1 MAETD
6 AINKALSSLSGLPK
20 EDIIDKSNPTGDP
33 IGKAFTSLG
42 GNIEYKNTNYRNYS
56 PLDIAGQAVDLTNI
70 YTDPIGKYAKY
81 NVALNPFNDWNEE
94 RAQNQGTAQKWMN
107 GLTKAGLTTLGSV
120 YENTV
125 GVLAGVGSMMT
136 GGSYYDNFVGRQV
149 DEMNQWAQSALPNYY
164 TKGEINGSLVSNL
177 ATANFW
183 ADKFAGGL
191 GYTLGSIA
199 TMWLGTGEL
208 GLSAKLGS
216 LVAKGAQGAKIADA
230 AGDILNVADDLA
242 KVAGNAA
249 KAGSKEKIL
258 YQTIKGVEDAK
269 SAGKGLEAL
278 DRYAKIKTATKHLA
292 VGTQMSLAESSVEAR
307 EAKNSF
313 IEERKAEWEEQN
325 PGQAMPKDVEDGIM
339 QSANA
344 VGNTTFAI
352 NLPLLT
358 ATNLLMFGKAMQ
370 GARVG
375 EKTMYDIE
383 KKGLTAGEE
392 WVEKAASSKFGKA
405 YANAQKTFGPV
416 LKTSAQEG
424 FQEASQFAG
433 SQYARNYYG
442 EKFNDGTAD
451 MSSAMSKALSST
463 FGTKEGLENILIGAL
478 VGGGTGAVSR
488 LMGAEKKL
496 LGQKN
501 INTTEAIKMLNSGAI
516 KKVIENAE
524 QTTENLALIK
534 EINDANLDNE
544 REGITKAER
553 RQNDLKAETARM
565 RLIHGVFAKMNGL
578 GAIDYAMDQFDDA
591 AAMEEKEFKQAF
603 GYDMNRTL
611 EQQTGK
617 TQMQI
622 LEDTKNKMQSAIKRS
637 EQVQNI
643 LAQYNPGT
651 SLVAKIKE
659 GLQTEET
666 KKNKL
671 IQDAVRRTYGQILT
685 HNLLDID
692 TIDSRIDEQYDKL
705 VKLAPSLA
713 KLDPDEVKFQIK
725 VGGVELD
732 SNGNPSFKTTASA
745 KPKEDL
751 GKQLNEI
758 YAAKL
763 ELDVATADEFKAE
776 LLHLRDLSI
785 KRAGLSE
792 SFKNLS
798 RNPEQMDLYVEAQMA
813 LQEQQQKKAA
823 EDRAK
828 QAIEGAETAD
838 DLTDAVDPD
847 ASPEVKAAA
856 LERRAQLEAEEKAK
870 IAQYM
875 TMDLEDLKA
884 VDMESLDAMSQSA
897 LMKAM
902 EAKTEEARK
911 KGLTP
916 DQLKS
921 EKEFKTVGGESA
933 GLVEL
938 SEMEQTLLD
947 EIMVSSTGTQF
958 NIDGRQYYMESA
970 DPVEALILDD
980 AGEVVGVKLTDWQTG
995 NQVTWKIQEATVP
1008 VAPVNLQDYEET
1020 QLSTGVVMKPGEA
1033 AQIAAEAQAD
1043 STNAAIERE
1052 TAIATLLAYN
1062 LLLQASKIRPT
1073 SETDTT
1079 TLEESKE
1086 NIAVIAENL
1095 ITDTEEILAKE
1106 DALQKEMKD
1115 MSKTAG
1121 LSMDELRYQVEL
1133 IKQDLQ
1139 ELDEVLAM
1147 ERAVALEAG
1156 FSMKEFKADAQV
1168 AQLLALRKRMSELLN
1183 KKIKAL
1189 GKMKADA
1196 KAGLDAKEEIELA
1209 ATEEESN
1216 TIIATANARIQEL
1229 NKEKARLE
1237 QLSNE
1242 YQKII
1247 DGIYGEQ
1254 DVDAAKNSKLA
1265 TDRRIAA
1272 KKGQI
1277 TRQQN
1282 IINEVNEQRELEKRN
1297 QNGDSST
1304 GTSPAPEGEEPQT
1317 ADIDPAAGLT
1327 SEGMDGSITNE
1338 EAEAIRKAKEEA
1350 LLAEDVLRMGA
1361 GGPVFEAPMEDT
1373 GAPRAVVSGDSN
1385 DIQLA
1390 KGTVLKKNGKV
1401 IVDLNGQTRPEAP
1414 LKGMPG
1420 YDPDYRGQMAQKID
1434 DSPVLIFPDKL
1445 TSSQEVPVGT
1455 TLELIVAVNTDWFKS
1470 QIPAGIADNPEE
1482 LKNWMMTTGWKNV
1495 PIYAALPGGTRLQ
1508 LLAKYNE
1515 SSPEGFK
1522 GSKRREIV
1530 QHFLDGFTPTVTV
1543 MEKFNDKSEISNART
1558 ASGKVFFYPVTKIT
1572 KQPTPTLFYVGSEN
1586 GDLVWKV
1593 MHDSEEGN
1601 AEVIAT
1607 GSRPFP
1613 RDPADPESTGV
1624 TPGQIAVLVESP
1636 DGTPIMVM
1644 ASTKDMDTRGATAAL
1659 NHITKEIPEAYKY
1672 GQIVGCNLLE
1682 VEATSESDEVAVT
1695 DKSLAEELKRPDS
1708 LTKFISTYQLE
1719 DGETIFIFYS
1729 KSANSLIKINASQ
1742 MKAALNGSRPKF
1754 SFIESEVNDQGF
1766 IKFTAVK
1773 KEPADYG
1780 AVENNVGD
1788 EFKEATMSKKYQVDK
1803 FKFGVQEPFTSPID
1817 GTVYPYEDGKPHP
1830 YMQYLSDSGQ
1840 FQGEARTE
1848 GVGHNSILAVDT
1860 VANPNGSVFHDVNMK
1875 FGPVGVKGATA
1886 EKAADVAANSVVTTA
1901 LPKTSSTSTPITPK
1915 LTRDNI
1921 QTRKQQAKNSV
1932 KFDGDGGMSGTA
1944 LTVDG
1949 KIAIFTSEEE
1959 LDAIYQKEI
1968 DALPKI
1974 VDIEALL
1981 AESQK
1986 LVEGKT
1992 ADEQFYIIDG
2002 EKYRRMTNVLP
2013 NDFDGDPSL
2022 YENSRVAGNT
2032 VDEIVK
2038 KFFDEGDTT
2047 KPEGISEGA
2056 FNMLMTKL
2064 NAIKKELDAKG
2075 GRYITRNLVVYDKES
2090 KVAGEID
2097 ILAVD
2102 KDGNY
2107 MIYDVKTSKLKSWQ
2121 SYSQSFAPGQLSK
2134 KEKHQLQVSGYAYL
2148 LNKQFGIQIKK
2159 LGIMPFEI
2167 NYDAAGNI
2175 TSLFNRDGIPV
2186 SYAPRVEGMI
2196 KGTGPQGP
2204 AAPKSTAATTQPATT
2219 TDISAQIAEL
2229 EKQKKE
2235 ALNKYL
2241 DLYNKA
2247 KTREE
2252 LQKVFKD
2259 WIDVDILVASSPGAK
2274 GALYTPGG
2282 FERGK
2287 ELVLEEKQSII
2298 NSINKRIAA
2307 EFDAKIAALQ
2317 GKPATTAPTAPA
2329 ATATPVTP
2337 TVPGPDA
2344 PTPVVASTD
2353 GLVAPK
2359 TNSAFFGSKKNVV
2372 TSQPTVGGVKV
2383 VSMGGGAVDISALP
2397 DDMLAAMGQA
2407 QSLEGMITNLDTS
2420 GQNIQDICSPF

>member
-107 GLTKAGLTTLGSV
+107 GLSKAGLTTLGSV

-164 TKGEINGSLVSNL
+164 TKGEINGSLLSNMG
-177 ATANFW
+177 TANFW

-269 SAGKGLEAL
+269 AAGKGLEAL

-325 PGQAMPKDVEDGIM
+325 PGQAMPKDVEDGIT

-344 VGNTTFAI
+344 VGNVTFGI

-405 YANAQKTFGPV
+405 YAKAQKTFAPT
-416 LKTSAQEG
+416 LKTSVEEG

-442 EKFNDGTAD
+442 EKFHDGTAD
-451 MSSAMSKALSST
+451 MSTALGKALSAT
-463 FGTKEGLENILIGAL
+463 VGTKEGLENILIGAL

-501 INTTEAIKMLNSGAI
+501 INTTEAIKMLNSGAV
-516 KKVIENAE
+516 KKAIENAE

-534 EINDANLDNE
+534 EINDANEANE
-544 REGITKAER
+544 KEGVTKAER

-578 GAIDYAMDQFDDA
+578 GAIDYALEQFDDA
-591 AAMEEKEFKQAF
+591 SAMPEEEFKKAF

-622 LEDTKNKMQSAIKRS
+622 IEDTKNKMESAIKRS
-637 EQVQNI
+637 EQVHNI
-643 LAQYNPGT
+643 LSQFNPGT

-666 KKNKL
+666 KKNRL

-692 TIDSRIDEQYDKL
+692 TIDSRIDEQYDRL
-705 VKLAPSLA
+705 VKLAPALA

-725 VGGVELD
+725 VGGVDVD
-732 SNGNPSFKTTASA
+732 SNGNPIFKTTASA
-745 KPKEDL
+745 KPKEDF
-751 GKQLNEI
+751 GKQLNDI
-758 YAAKL
+758 YAAKV
-763 ELDVATADEFKAE
+763 ELDVATADEFKFE
-776 LLHLRDLSI
+776 LLNLRDLAI
-785 KRAGLSE
+785 KRAGLVE

-813 LQEQQQKKAA
+813 LEEQQQKKAA
-823 EDRAK
+823 EDRAR

-856 LERRAQLEAEEKAK
+856 LERRAQLEEQEKAK

-911 KGLTP
+911 KALTP
-916 DQLKS
+916 DQVKA
-921 EKEFKTVGGESA
+921 EKEFKTVGGELA
-933 GLVEL
+933 GLTEL
-938 SEMEQTLLD
+938 SDMEQSVLD
-947 EIMVSSTGTQF
+947 EIMLSPNGTQF

-995 NQVTWKIQEATVP
+995 NEVTWKIQEATVP
-1008 VAPVNLQDYEET
+1008 VAPVNPQDYEET
-1020 QLSTGVVMKPGEA
+1020 QLSTGAVLKPAEA
-1033 AQIAAEAQAD
+1033 AQIAAQAQAD

-1062 LLLQASKIRPT
+1062 FLLQASRIRST
-1073 SETDTT
+1073 EETDTT

-1106 DALQKEMKD
+1106 EALQTEMKD

-1139 ELDEVLAM
+1139 EIDEVLAM

-1168 AQLLALRKRMSELLN
+1168 AQLLELRKRMNELI
-1183 KKIKAL
+1183 KRKIKAL
-1189 GKMKADA
+1189 AAMKAA
-1196 KAGLDAKEEIELA
+1196 EKADLNAKEEIELSP
-1209 ATEEESN
+1209 TEEEYN
-1216 TIIATANARIQEL
+1216 TIIATANAKIDEL
-1229 NKEKARLE
+1229 HLERNKLM

-1242 YQKII
+1242 YRKII

-1265 TDRRIAA
+1265 TDRRISA
-1272 KKGQI
+1272 KTGQI
-1277 TRQQN
+1277 TRQRN

-1297 QNGDSST
+1297 QNGDSTTGPSST
-1304 GTSPAPEGEEPQT
+1304 PEGEEPQA

-1327 SEGMDGSITNE
+1327 SEGMDGSITSE

-1350 LLAEDVLRMGA
+1350 LLAEEALRTGA
-1361 GGPVFEAPMEDT
+1361 GGPVFEAPTVDT
-1373 GAPRAVVSGDSN
+1373 SAPKAVVSGEAN
-1385 DIQLA
+1385 DVQLA

-1414 LKGMPG
+1414 LPETPG
-1420 YDPDYRGQMAQKID
+1420 YDPNYIGQMSQKID
-1434 DSPVLIFPDKL
+1434 GSPVIIFPDKL
-1445 TSSQEVPVGT
+1445 TSSEEVPVGAN
-1455 TLELIVAVNTDWFKS
+1455 LEMIVAMDTEWFKS
-1470 QIPAGIADNPEE
+1470 QIPADIADNPEKLYE
-1482 LKNWMMTTGWKNV
+1482 WMMTTGWKNV
-1495 PIYAALPGGTRLQ
+1495 PIYAALPDGTRLQ
-1508 LLAKYNE
+1508 LLSKYNE

-1530 QHFLDGFTPTVTV
+1530 QHFLDGFTPTMEV
-1543 MEKFNDKSEISNART
+1543 MSKFNDTSEISNART

-1593 MHDSEEGN
+1593 MHDSGEAN
-1601 AEVIAT
+1601 AEVVAVS
-1607 GSRPFP
+1607 SRPVR
-1613 RDPADPESTGV
+1613 RDPTDPESKGL
-1624 TPGQIAVLVESP
+1624 TPGQIAVLVQSP
-1636 DGTPIMVM
+1636 DGTPVMVM
-1644 ASTKDMDTRGATAAL
+1644 ASTKDIDTRGATAAL

-1672 GQIVGCNLLE
+1672 AQIVGCNLLE
-1682 VEATSESDEVAVT
+1682 VEAKTESDETAVENKT
-1695 DKSLAEELKRPDS
+1695 IADELKNAES
-1708 LTKFISTYQLE
+1708 LSKFISTYQLE
-1719 DGETIFIFYS
+1719 DGQTIFLFYS
-1729 KSANSLIKINASQ
+1729 PSAKSLVKLNGAE
-1742 MKAALNGSRPKF
+1742 MKVALNGGKPSF
-1754 SFIESEVNDQGF
+1754 SFVESEINEQGF
-1766 IKFTAVK
+1766 IKFTSVK
-1773 KEPADYG
+1773 KEGEFYR
-1780 AVENNVGD
+1780 AVENNLAE
-1788 EFKEATMSKKYQVDK
+1788 EFKAATMSKKYQVDK
-1803 FKFGVQEPFTSPID
+1803 AKFGIQESFTSPID
-1817 GTVYPYEDGKPHP
+1817 GTVYEYEDGKTHP

-1860 VANPNGSVFHDVNMK
+1860 VPNSNGSVFHDVNMK
-1875 FGPVGVKGATA
+1875 FGPVNVKEATA

-1901 LPKTSSTSTPITPK
+1901 LPKPATTPGPITPV

-1921 QTRKQQAKNSV
+1921 EARRQQAKNSV
-1932 KFDGDGGMSGTA
+1932 KFDGVGGMSGTA
-1944 LTVDG
+1944 LTLNNLAV
-1949 KIAIFTSEEE
+1949 IFTSEEE
-1959 LDAIYQKEI
+1959 LDAIYQQEI
-1968 DALPKI
+1968 DKLPKI

-1992 ADEQFYIIDG
+1992 ADQNYYIIDG
-2002 EKYRRMTNVLP
+2002 QLYKRMTNIIP
-2013 NDFDGDPSL
+2013 DGFDGDSSL
-2022 YENSRVAGNT
+2022 YEDSRIAGNT

-2047 KPEGISEGA
+2047 KPEGISQGA
-2056 FNMLMTKL
+2056 FDMLMLKL
-2064 NAIKKELDAKG
+2064 NKIKKELDAVG
-2075 GRYITRNLVVYDKES
+2075 GRYITRNLVVYDRET

-2102 KDGNY
+2102 KYGNY
-2107 MIYDVKTSKLKSWQ
+2107 MVFDVKTSKLKGWEGYTR
-2121 SYSQSFAPGQLSK
+2121 SYGPGQLTK
-2134 KEKHQLQVSGYAYL
+2134 KERHQLQVSGYAYL

-2167 NYDAAGNI
+2167 NYDSKGNI

-2186 SYAPRVEGMI
+2186 SYAPRIERLFETADESDIERRRKQAIRDLNENDIVSPLNTKEENDELLKNAKEKI
-2196 KGTGPQGP
+2196 NAEYDKELAALKASKAPKPTATPAQPAPTP
-2204 AAPKSTAATTQPATT
+2204 AAPAA
-2219 TDISAQIAEL
+2219 S
-2229 EKQKKE
+2229 
-2235 ALNKYL
+2235 
-2241 DLYNKA
+2241 
-2247 KTREE
+2247 
-2252 LQKVFKD
+2252 
-2259 WIDVDILVASSPGAK
+2259 
-2274 GALYTPGG
+2274 
-2282 FERGK
+2282 
-2287 ELVLEEKQSII
+2287 
-2298 NSINKRIAA
+2298 
-2307 EFDAKIAALQ
+2307 
-2317 GKPATTAPTAPA
+2317 
-2329 ATATPVTP
+2329 ATPVTP
-2337 TVPGPDA
+2337 TVPGPPA
-2344 PTPVVASTD
+2344 VTPTVTSTD

-2372 TSQPTVGGVKV
+2372 TSQPDLSNVIVF
-2383 VSMGGGAVDISALP
+2383 GGGKVDVSALP
-2397 DDMLAAMGQA
+2397 DEVLAAMSQE
-2407 QSLEGMITNLDTS
+2407 QSLEGMATNYTNS
-2420 GQNIQDICSPF
+2420 GQNIEEICKGQVPPPPSPF

>member
-1 MAETD
+1 MAESD
-6 AINKALSSLSGLPK
+6 AILNAFTNLSGKPKESFVNKSKPDGDPIKGAFESLSGGTAKLENRAPK
-20 EDIIDKSNPTGDP
+20 YS
-33 IGKAFTSLG
+33 
-42 GNIEYKNTNYRNYS
+42 NYS
-56 PLDIAGQAVDLTNI
+56 PLDIAGQAVDLTNV
-70 YTDPIGKYAKY
+70 YTDPIGKYAAY

-94 RAQNQGTAQKWMN
+94 RAQNQSTTQKWMN
-107 GLTKAGLTTLGSV
+107 GLSKAGLTTLGSV

-125 GVLAGVGSMMT
+125 GVLAGVGSMMS

-164 TKGEINGSLVSNL
+164 TKAEVNGSLVSNL

-230 AGDILNVADDLA
+230 AGDILNVTDDLA

-313 IEERKAEWEEQN
+313 IEERKAEWEASN
-325 PGQAMPKDVEDGIM
+325 PGQPLPADVEEAIM

-405 YANAQKTFGPV
+405 YGRAQKTFGPV
-416 LKTSAQEG
+416 LKTSAEEG
-424 FQEASQFAG
+424 FQEAGQFAG
-433 SQYARNYYG
+433 SQFARNYYG
-442 EKFNDGTAD
+442 EKFNDGTGD
-451 MSSAMSKALSST
+451 MASAMSKALSST
-463 FGTKEGLENILIGAL
+463 IGTKEGLENILIGAL

-496 LGQKN
+496 LAQKGL
-501 INTTEAIKMLNSGAI
+501 NTTEAIKMLNSGAI
-516 KKVIENAE
+516 KKIIENAE
-524 QTTENLALIK
+524 QSAENLAFIK
-534 EINDANLDNE
+534 DINDANLDNE

-578 GAIDYAMDQFDDA
+578 GAIDYAMEQFDDA
-591 AAMEEKEFKQAF
+591 ASMDEKEFKQAF

-622 LEDTKNKMQSAIKRS
+622 IEDTKNKMQSAIKRS
-637 EQVQNI
+637 EQVHNI
-643 LAQYNPGT
+643 LSQFNPGT
-651 SLVAKIKE
+651 SLVAK
-659 GLQTEET
+659 LRDSFQTEET

-671 IQDAVRRTYGQILT
+671 IQDTVRRTYGQILT

-705 VKLAPSLA
+705 VQLAPALA
-713 KLDPDEVKFQIK
+713 KLDPEEIKYQIK
-725 VGGVELD
+725 VGNVELD
-732 SNGNPSFKTTASA
+732 SNGNPMFKAAASVNF
-745 KPKEDL
+745 KDNIL
-751 GKQLNEI
+751 KQFNEI
-758 YAAKL
+758 YAAKV
-763 ELDVATADEFKAE
+763 ELDAATADEFKAE
-776 LLHLRDLSI
+776 LLHLRDLGI
-785 KRAGLSE
+785 KRAGISE

-813 LQEQQQKKAA
+813 MQEQEQKRAA
-823 EDRAK
+823 EDRAR

-856 LERRAQLEAEEKAK
+856 LERRAQLEQEEKAK

-875 TMDLEDLKA
+875 SMDLEDMKA
-884 VDMESLDAMSQSA
+884 IDMDSLDAMSQSA

-902 EAKTEEARK
+902 EAKTKEAQS

-933 GLVEL
+933 GLVDL

-947 EIMVSSTGTQF
+947 EIMVSPNGTQF

-995 NQVTWKIQEATVP
+995 NEVTWKIQEATVP
-1008 VAPVNLQDYEET
+1008 VAPVNPQDYEET
-1020 QLSTGVVMKPGEA
+1020 QLSTGAVLKPAEA
-1033 AQIAAEAQAD
+1033 AQIAAQSQAD
-1043 STNAAIERE
+1043 ATNAAIERE

-1073 SETDTT
+1073 AETDTT

-1086 NIAVIAENL
+1086 KIAVIAENL
-1095 ITDTEEILAKE
+1095 ITDTEEILANE

-1147 ERAVALEAG
+1147 ERAVAIEAG

-1168 AQLLALRKRMSELLN
+1168 AQLLELRKRMNELLK

-1189 GKMKADA
+1189 GKMKAA
-1196 KAGLDAKEEIELA
+1196 EKAGLNAKEEIELA
-1209 ATEEESN
+1209 PTEQEQN
-1216 TIIATANARIQEL
+1216 TIIAAASAKIDEL
-1229 NKEKARLE
+1229 HTERNRLM

-1247 DGIYGEQ
+1247 DGVYENQ

-1277 TRQQN
+1277 TRQRN
-1282 IINEVNEQRELEKRN
+1282 IIKEVNEQRELEERN
-1297 QNGDSST
+1297 KNGDST
-1304 GTSPAPEGEEPQT
+1304 AGTSPTPEGQEPQA
-1317 ADIDPAAGLT
+1317 ADIDPTAGLT
-1327 SEGMDGSITNE
+1327 SEGVDGSITDE

-1350 LLAEDVLRMGA
+1350 LLAEDVLRMGT
-1361 GGPVFEAPMEDT
+1361 GGPVFEAPTEDPA
-1373 GAPRAVVSGDSN
+1373 APKAIVSGEAN

-1390 KGTVLKKNGKV
+1390 KGTVVKKDGKV
-1401 IVDLNGQTRPEAP
+1401 LVDLNGQTRTEAP
-1414 LKGMPG
+1414 KKDMPG
-1420 YDPDYRGQMAQKID
+1420 YDPALRGQMSQEIEG
-1434 DSPVLIFPDKL
+1434 STVIMFPHHL
-1445 TSSQEVPVGT
+1445 TSSEIVPVGT
-1455 TLELIVAVNTDWFKS
+1455 TLDLIVQPDTTWFKT
-1470 QIPAGIADNPEE
+1470 QIPADVANDPEKFKE
-1482 LKNWMMTTGWKNV
+1482 WMMTTGWKNV
-1495 PIYAALPGGTRLQ
+1495 PIYAALPDGTRLQ
-1508 LLAKYNE
+1508 LLTKHND

-1530 QHFLDGFTPTVTV
+1530 QHFLDGFTPTAEVLA
-1543 MEKFNDKSEISNART
+1543 KFNDSSEISNART
-1558 ASGKVFFYPVTKIT
+1558 NTGKVFFYPVTKIT

-1593 MHDSEEGN
+1593 MYDSEEGN

-1613 RDPADPESTGV
+1613 RDPNDPESKGV

-1636 DGTPIMVM
+1636 DGTPVMVM
-1644 ASTKDMDTRGATAAL
+1644 ASTKDIDTRGATAAL

-1672 GQIVGCNLLE
+1672 AQIVGCNLLE
-1682 VEATSESDEVAVT
+1682 VEAQSESDEVAVT
-1695 DKSLAEELKRPDS
+1695 DKSIAEELKRTES
-1708 LTKFISTYQLE
+1708 LSKFISTYQLE
-1719 DGETIFIFYS
+1719 DGQSIFIFYS
-1729 KSANSLIKINASQ
+1729 KSANSLVKINASE
-1742 MKAALNGSRPKF
+1742 MKAALNGGRPRF

-1773 KEPADYG
+1773 KEGADY
-1780 AVENNVGD
+1780 AAAENNIGN

-1803 FKFGVQEPFTSPID
+1803 FKFGVNEDFTSPID
-1817 GTVYPYEDGKPHP
+1817 GVTYKYEEGKTHP

-1840 FQGEARTE
+1840 FAGEARTE

-1860 VANPNGSVFHDVNMK
+1860 VPNANGSVFHDVNMK
-1875 FGPVGVKGATA
+1875 FGPVGVKNATA

-1901 LPKTSSTSTPITPK
+1901 LPKTSSTP
-1915 LTRDNI
+1915 
-1921 QTRKQQAKNSV
+1921 A
-1932 KFDGDGGMSGTA
+1932 A
-1944 LTVDG
+1944 ATVPV
-1949 KIAIFTSEEE
+1949 APSN
-1959 LDAIYQKEI
+1959 A
-1968 DALPKI
+1968 

-1992 ADEQFYIIDG
+1992 ADEQFYIIGG
-2002 EKYRRMTNVLP
+2002 ELYKRMTNVLP
-2013 NDFDGDPSL
+2013 DGFDGDSSL
-2022 YENSRVAGNT
+2022 YENSRIAGNT

-2047 KPEGISEGA
+2047 KPEGISQGA

-2064 NAIKKELDAKG
+2064 QTIKAELDAKG

-2107 MIYDVKTSKLKSWQ
+2107 MIYDVKTGKLKSWE
-2121 SYSQSFAPGQLSK
+2121 SYSRSFGPGQLTK
-2134 KEKHQLQVSGYAYL
+2134 KEKHQFQVSGYAYL
-2148 LNKQFGIQIKK
+2148 FNKMLGLSVKK

-2167 NYDAAGNI
+2167 NYDADGNI
-2175 TSLFNRDGIPV
+2175 TSLFNRPGIPV
-2186 SYAPRVEGMI
+2186 SYAPRIEKMI
-2196 KGTGPQGP
+2196 KDAGPEGPAPVAPSTPAPTPTTP
-2204 AAPKSTAATTQPATT
+2204 AAPASIAPAPPSTWKVGDTVIITASSSKRTSEATTKIVGIRYDGASTSLDYKNPAGGVQTIDAIDENGVFT
-2219 TDISAQIAEL
+2219 EGNDM
-2229 EKQKKE
+2229 
-2235 ALNKYL
+2235 KYGIFRTVRL
-2241 DLYNKA
+2241 ADNA
-2247 KTREE
+2247 
-2252 LQKVFKD
+2252 
-2259 WIDVDILVASSPGAK
+2259 I
-2274 GALYTPGG
+2274 
-2282 FERGK
+2282 
-2287 ELVLEEKQSII
+2287 
-2298 NSINKRIAA
+2298 
-2307 EFDAKIAALQ
+2307 
-2317 GKPATTAPTAPA
+2317 PATTAPAPA
-2329 ATATPVTP
+2329 SPVTP
-2337 TVPGPDA
+2337 TVPGPPA
-2344 PTPVVASTD
+2344 ATPVVASTD

-2372 TSQPTVGGVKV
+2372 TSQPTTGGMKV
-2383 VSMGGGAVDISALP
+2383 VSMGGGAVDMSALP
-2397 DDMLAAMGQA
+2397 DDMLAAMGN
-2407 QSLEGMITNLDTS
+2407 QSLESMIANLDTS
-2420 GQNIQDICSPF
+2420 GENIQEICKPK

>member
-1 MAETD
+1 MAESD
-6 AINKALSSLSGLPK
+6 AILNAFTNLSGKPKESFVNKSKPDGDPVKGAFESLSGGTAKLENRAPK
-20 EDIIDKSNPTGDP
+20 YN
-33 IGKAFTSLG
+33 
-42 GNIEYKNTNYRNYS
+42 NYS
-56 PLDIAGQAVDLTNI
+56 PLDIAGQAVDLTNV
-70 YTDPIGKYAKY
+70 YTDPIGKYAEY

-94 RAQNQGTAQKWMN
+94 RAQNQKTTQKWMN
-107 GLTKAGLTTLGSV
+107 GLSKAGLTTLGSV

-125 GVLAGVGSMMT
+125 GVLAGVGSMMS

-149 DEMNQWAQSALPNYY
+149 DEMNQWAQNALPNYY
-164 TKGEINGSLVSNL
+164 TKEEQNGSLL
-177 ATANFW
+177 AGMGTANFW

-216 LVAKGAQGAKIADA
+216 MVAKGATGAKIADA
-230 AGDILNVADDLA
+230 TGDILNVADDLA
-242 KVAGNAA
+242 KVAGDAT

-269 SAGKGLEAL
+269 QAGKGLEAL

-325 PGQAMPKDVEDGIM
+325 PGQAMPKDVEDGIL

-344 VGNTTFAI
+344 VGNVTFGI

-405 YANAQKTFGPV
+405 YGRAQKTFGPV
-416 LKTSAQEG
+416 LKTSAEEG
-424 FQEASQFAG
+424 FQEAGQFAG

-451 MSSAMSKALSST
+451 MASAMSKALSST
-463 FGTKEGLENILIGAL
+463 VGTKEGLENILIGAL

-496 LGQKN
+496 LAQKGL
-501 INTTEAIKMLNSGAI
+501 NTTEAIKMLNSGAI

-524 QTTENLALIK
+524 QSAENLAFIK
-534 EINDANLDNE
+534 DINDANLDNE

-578 GAIDYAMDQFDDA
+578 GAIDYAMEQFDDA
-591 AAMEEKEFKQAF
+591 ASMDENNFKQAF

-622 LEDTKNKMQSAIKRS
+622 IEDTKNKMQSAIKRS

-705 VKLAPSLA
+705 VKLAPALA

-732 SNGNPSFKTTASA
+732 SNGNPSFKATASA
-745 KPKEDL
+745 KFKEDI

-758 YAAKL
+758 YAAKV
-763 ELDVATADEFKAE
+763 ELDVATADEFKFE
-776 LLHLRDLSI
+776 LLHLRDLAT

-813 LQEQQQKKAA
+813 LQEKEQQRAA
-823 EDRAK
+823 EDRAR

-856 LERRAQLEAEEKAK
+856 LERRAQLEAEEQAK

-884 VDMESLDAMSQSA
+884 IDMESLDAMSQSA

-916 DQLKS
+916 DQLKA
-921 EKEFKTVGGESA
+921 EKEFKNVGGELA

-995 NQVTWKIQEATVP
+995 NEVIWKIQEAAVP
-1008 VAPVNLQDYEET
+1008 VAPVNQEDYEET
-1020 QLSTGVVMKPGEA
+1020 QLSTGAVLRPGEA

-1043 STNAAIERE
+1043 ATNAAIERE

-1062 LLLQASKIRPT
+1062 LLLQASKIRPA

-1086 NIAVIAENL
+1086 KIAVVAENL

-1106 DALQKEMKD
+1106 EALNQEIKDFQKNTRKTLPINAAED
-1115 MSKTAG
+1115 LTRTAG
-1121 LSMDELRYQVEL
+1121 LTKDELRYQIEL

-1139 ELDEVLAM
+1139 EIDEVLAM

-1168 AQLLALRKRMSELLN
+1168 AQLLSLRKRMNELL
-1183 KKIKAL
+1183 KRKIKTLAL
-1189 GKMKADA
+1189 LKSAEKV
-1196 KAGLDAKEEIELA
+1196 GLDAKEEIELA
-1209 ATEEESN
+1209 PTEIESN
-1216 TIIATANARIQEL
+1216 TIIATADARIQEL

-1247 DGIYGEQ
+1247 DGVYGEQ

-1265 TDRRIAA
+1265 TDRKIAA

-1282 IINEVNEQRELEKRN
+1282 IIKEVNEQRELEKRN
-1297 QNGDSST
+1297 QNGDSAAGPSST
-1304 GTSPAPEGEEPQT
+1304 PEGEEPQAT
-1317 ADIDPAAGLT
+1317 DIDPAAGLT

-1350 LLAEDVLRMGA
+1350 LLAEDVLRMGT
-1361 GGPVFEAPMEDT
+1361 GGPVFEAPVVDT
-1373 GAPRAVVSGDSN
+1373 GAPRAVVSGEAN

-1390 KGTVLKKNGKV
+1390 KGTVVKKDGKV
-1401 IVDLNGQTRPEAP
+1401 LVDLNGQTRTEAP
-1414 LKGMPG
+1414 KKNMPG
-1420 YDPDYRGQMAQKID
+1420 YDPALRGQMSQEIEG
-1434 DSPVLIFPDKL
+1434 STVIMFPQHL
-1445 TSSQEVPVGT
+1445 TSSEIVPVGT
-1455 TLELIVAVNTDWFKS
+1455 TLDLIVAMDTDWFKT
-1470 QIPAGIADNPEE
+1470 QIPANIADNPEE
-1482 LKNWMMTTGWKNV
+1482 LKNWMMTVGWKNV
-1495 PIYAALPGGTRLQ
+1495 PIYAALPDGTRLQ
-1508 LLAKYNE
+1508 LLSKYNE
-1515 SSPEGFK
+1515 DSPEGFK

-1593 MHDSEEGN
+1593 MHDSQEGN

-1780 AVENNVGD
+1780 VVENNVGA

-1817 GTVYPYEDGKPHP
+1817 GTVYPYEEGKPHP

-1860 VANPNGSVFHDVNMK
+1860 VPNANGSVFHDVNMK

-1886 EKAADVAANSVVTTA
+1886 EKAADVAANSVVTTS
-1901 LPKTSSTSTPITPK
+1901 LPKTSSPVIAESISDEDYK
-1915 LTRDNI
+1915 KFVDNGEVAEGILTYIAFAVRDRA
-1921 QTRKQQAKNSV
+1921 TLSPRE
-1932 KFDGDGGMSGTA
+1932 M
-1944 LTVDG
+1944 
-1949 KIAIFTSEEE
+1949 AIFAGKTSE
-1959 LDAIYQKEI
+1959 IN
-1968 DALPKI
+1968 KI
-1974 VDIEALL
+1974 IAESRKGVDIETLL

-2002 EKYRRMTNVLP
+2002 EEYRRMTNVLP
-2013 NDFDGDPSL
+2013 DDFTGDSSL
-2022 YENSRVAGNT
+2022 YENSRIAGNT
-2032 VDEIVK
+2032 VDGIVK
-2038 KFFDEGDTT
+2038 RFFDEGDIT
-2047 KPEGISEGA
+2047 KPEGISQGA
-2056 FNMLMTKL
+2056 FDMLMTKL
-2064 NAIKKELDAKG
+2064 NTIKKELDAKG
-2075 GRYITRNLVVYDKES
+2075 GRYITRNLIVYDKET

-2107 MIYDVKTSKLKSWQ
+2107 MIFDVKTSKLKSWQ
-2121 SYSQSFAPGQLSK
+2121 NYTQSFAPGQLSK

-2167 NYDAAGNI
+2167 NYDADGNI

-2204 AAPKSTAATTQPATT
+2204 APAAPST
-2219 TDISAQIAEL
+2219 
-2229 EKQKKE
+2229 
-2235 ALNKYL
+2235 
-2241 DLYNKA
+2241 
-2247 KTREE
+2247 
-2252 LQKVFKD
+2252 
-2259 WIDVDILVASSPGAK
+2259 
-2274 GALYTPGG
+2274 
-2282 FERGK
+2282 
-2287 ELVLEEKQSII
+2287 
-2298 NSINKRIAA
+2298 
-2307 EFDAKIAALQ
+2307 
-2317 GKPATTAPTAPA
+2317 PTA
-2329 ATATPVTP
+2329 PVTP
-2337 TVPGPDA
+2337 TVTGPDA
-2344 PTPVVASTD
+2344 PTPVVASTN

-2372 TSQPTVGGVKV
+2372 TSQPTAGGVKV
-2383 VSMGGGAVDISALP
+2383 VSMGGGAVDMSALP

-2407 QSLEGMITNLDTS
+2407 QSLEGMITNLNNS
-2420 GQNIQDICSPF
+2420 GEDIQEICSPF

>member
-107 GLTKAGLTTLGSV
+107 GLSKAGLTTLGSV

-164 TKGEINGSLVSNL
+164 TKGEINGSLLSNMG
-177 ATANFW
+177 TANFW

-269 SAGKGLEAL
+269 AAGKGLEAL

-325 PGQAMPKDVEDGIM
+325 PGQAMPKDVEDGIT

-344 VGNTTFAI
+344 VGNVTFGI

-405 YANAQKTFGPV
+405 YAKAQKTFAPT
-416 LKTSAQEG
+416 LKTSVEEG

-442 EKFNDGTAD
+442 EKFHDGTAD
-451 MSSAMSKALSST
+451 MSTALGKALSAT
-463 FGTKEGLENILIGAL
+463 VGTKEGLENILIGAL

-501 INTTEAIKMLNSGAI
+501 INTTEAIKMLNSGAV
-516 KKVIENAE
+516 KKAIENAE

-534 EINDANLDNE
+534 EINDANEANE
-544 REGITKAER
+544 KEGVTKAER

-578 GAIDYAMDQFDDA
+578 GAIDYALEQFDDA
-591 AAMEEKEFKQAF
+591 SAMPEEEFKKAF

-622 LEDTKNKMQSAIKRS
+622 IEDTKNKMESAIKRS
-637 EQVQNI
+637 EQVHNI
-643 LAQYNPGT
+643 LSQFNPGT

-666 KKNKL
+666 KKNRL

-692 TIDSRIDEQYDKL
+692 TIDSRIDEQYDRL
-705 VKLAPSLA
+705 VKLAPALA

-725 VGGVELD
+725 VGGVDVD
-732 SNGNPSFKTTASA
+732 SNGNPIFKTTASA
-745 KPKEDL
+745 KPKEDF
-751 GKQLNEI
+751 GKQLNDI
-758 YAAKL
+758 YAAKV
-763 ELDVATADEFKAE
+763 ELDVATADEFKFE
-776 LLHLRDLSI
+776 LLNLRDLAI
-785 KRAGLSE
+785 KRAGLVE

-813 LQEQQQKKAA
+813 LEEQQQKKAA
-823 EDRAK
+823 EDRAR

-856 LERRAQLEAEEKAK
+856 LERRAQLEEQEKAK

-911 KGLTP
+911 KALTP
-916 DQLKS
+916 DQVKA
-921 EKEFKTVGGESA
+921 EKEFKTVGGELA
-933 GLVEL
+933 GLTEL
-938 SEMEQTLLD
+938 SDMEQSVLD
-947 EIMVSSTGTQF
+947 EIMLSPNGTQF

-995 NQVTWKIQEATVP
+995 NEVTWKIQEATVP
-1008 VAPVNLQDYEET
+1008 VAPVNPQDYEET
-1020 QLSTGVVMKPGEA
+1020 QLSTGAVLKPAEA
-1033 AQIAAEAQAD
+1033 AQIAAQAQAD

-1062 LLLQASKIRPT
+1062 FLLQASRIRST
-1073 SETDTT
+1073 EETDTT

-1106 DALQKEMKD
+1106 EALQTEMKD

-1139 ELDEVLAM
+1139 EIDEVLAM

-1168 AQLLALRKRMSELLN
+1168 AQLLELRKRMNELI
-1183 KKIKAL
+1183 KRKIKAL
-1189 GKMKADA
+1189 AAMKAA
-1196 KAGLDAKEEIELA
+1196 EKADLNAKEEIELSP
-1209 ATEEESN
+1209 TEEEYN
-1216 TIIATANARIQEL
+1216 TIIATANAKIDEL
-1229 NKEKARLE
+1229 HLERNKLM

-1242 YQKII
+1242 YRKII

-1265 TDRRIAA
+1265 TDRRISA
-1272 KKGQI
+1272 KTGQI
-1277 TRQQN
+1277 TRQRN

-1297 QNGDSST
+1297 QNGDSTTGPSST
-1304 GTSPAPEGEEPQT
+1304 PEGEEPQA

-1327 SEGMDGSITNE
+1327 SEGMDGSITSE

-1350 LLAEDVLRMGA
+1350 LLAEEALRTGA
-1361 GGPVFEAPMEDT
+1361 GGPVFEAPTVDT
-1373 GAPRAVVSGDSN
+1373 SAPKAVVSGEAN
-1385 DIQLA
+1385 DVQLA

-1414 LKGMPG
+1414 LPETPG
-1420 YDPDYRGQMAQKID
+1420 YDPNYIGQMSQKID
-1434 DSPVLIFPDKL
+1434 GSPVIIFPDKL
-1445 TSSQEVPVGT
+1445 TSSEEVPVGAN
-1455 TLELIVAVNTDWFKS
+1455 LEMIVAMDTEWFKS
-1470 QIPAGIADNPEE
+1470 QIPADIADNPEKLYE
-1482 LKNWMMTTGWKNV
+1482 WMMTTGWKNV
-1495 PIYAALPGGTRLQ
+1495 PIYAALPDGTRLQ
-1508 LLAKYNE
+1508 LLSKYNE

-1530 QHFLDGFTPTVTV
+1530 QHFLDGFTPTMEV
-1543 MEKFNDKSEISNART
+1543 MSKFNDTSEISNART

-1593 MHDSEEGN
+1593 MHDSGEAN
-1601 AEVIAT
+1601 AEVVAVS
-1607 GSRPFP
+1607 SRPVR
-1613 RDPADPESTGV
+1613 RDPTDPESKGL
-1624 TPGQIAVLVESP
+1624 TPGQIAVLVQSP
-1636 DGTPIMVM
+1636 DGTPVMVM
-1644 ASTKDMDTRGATAAL
+1644 ASTKDIDTRGATAAL

-1672 GQIVGCNLLE
+1672 AQIVGCNLLE
-1682 VEATSESDEVAVT
+1682 VEAKTESDETAVENKT
-1695 DKSLAEELKRPDS
+1695 IADELKNAES
-1708 LTKFISTYQLE
+1708 LSKFISTYQLE
-1719 DGETIFIFYS
+1719 DGQTIFLFYS
-1729 KSANSLIKINASQ
+1729 PSAKSLVKLNGAE
-1742 MKAALNGSRPKF
+1742 MKVALNGGKPSF
-1754 SFIESEVNDQGF
+1754 SFVESEINEQGF
-1766 IKFTAVK
+1766 IKFTSVK
-1773 KEPADYG
+1773 KEGEFYR
-1780 AVENNVGD
+1780 AVENNLAE
-1788 EFKEATMSKKYQVDK
+1788 EFKAATMSKKYQVDK
-1803 FKFGVQEPFTSPID
+1803 AKFGIQESFTSPID
-1817 GTVYPYEDGKPHP
+1817 GTVYEYEDGKTHP

-1860 VANPNGSVFHDVNMK
+1860 VPNSNGSVFHDVNMK
-1875 FGPVGVKGATA
+1875 FGPVNVKEATA

-1901 LPKTSSTSTPITPK
+1901 LPKAPAAPSATTITPI

-1921 QTRKQQAKNSV
+1921 EARRQQAKNSV
-1932 KFDGDGGMSGTA
+1932 KFDGVGGMSGTA
-1944 LTVDG
+1944 LTLNNLAV
-1949 KIAIFTSEEE
+1949 IFTSEEE
-1959 LDAIYQKEI
+1959 LDAIYQQEI
-1968 DALPKI
+1968 DKLPKI

-1992 ADEQFYIIDG
+1992 ADQNYYIIDG
-2002 EKYRRMTNVLP
+2002 QLYKRMTNIIP
-2013 NDFDGDPSL
+2013 DGFDGDSSL
-2022 YENSRVAGNT
+2022 YEDSRIAGNT

-2047 KPEGISEGA
+2047 KPEGISQGA
-2056 FNMLMTKL
+2056 FDMLMLKL
-2064 NAIKKELDAKG
+2064 NKIKKELDAVG
-2075 GRYITRNLVVYDKES
+2075 GRYITRNLVVYDRET

-2102 KDGNY
+2102 KYGNY
-2107 MIYDVKTSKLKSWQ
+2107 MVFDVKTSKLKGWEGYTR
-2121 SYSQSFAPGQLSK
+2121 SYGPGQLTK
-2134 KEKHQLQVSGYAYL
+2134 KERHQLQVSGYAYL

-2167 NYDAAGNI
+2167 NYDSKGNI

-2186 SYAPRVEGMI
+2186 SYAPRIERLFETADESDIERRRKQAIRDLNENDIVSPLNTKEENDELLKNAKEKI
-2196 KGTGPQGP
+2196 NAEYDKELAALKASKAPKPTATPAQPAPTP
-2204 AAPKSTAATTQPATT
+2204 AAPAA
-2219 TDISAQIAEL
+2219 S
-2229 EKQKKE
+2229 
-2235 ALNKYL
+2235 
-2241 DLYNKA
+2241 
-2247 KTREE
+2247 
-2252 LQKVFKD
+2252 
-2259 WIDVDILVASSPGAK
+2259 
-2274 GALYTPGG
+2274 
-2282 FERGK
+2282 
-2287 ELVLEEKQSII
+2287 
-2298 NSINKRIAA
+2298 
-2307 EFDAKIAALQ
+2307 
-2317 GKPATTAPTAPA
+2317 
-2329 ATATPVTP
+2329 ATPVTP
-2337 TVPGPDA
+2337 TVPGPPA
-2344 PTPVVASTD
+2344 VTPTVTSTD

-2372 TSQPTVGGVKV
+2372 TSQPDLSNVIVF
-2383 VSMGGGAVDISALP
+2383 GGGKVDVSALP
-2397 DDMLAAMGQA
+2397 DEVLAAMSQE
-2407 QSLEGMITNLDTS
+2407 QSLEGMATNYTNS
-2420 GQNIQDICSPF
+2420 GQNIEEICKGQVPPPPSPF

>member
-42 GNIEYKNTNYRNYS
+42 GNIEYKGPSYKNYS
-56 PLDIAGQAVDLTNI
+56 PLDIAGQAVDLTNV
-70 YTDPIGKYAKY
+70 YTDPIGKYAEY

-94 RAQNQGTAQKWMN
+94 RAQNQSTTQKWMN
-107 GLTKAGLTTLGSV
+107 GLSKAGLTTLGSV

-149 DEMNQWAQSALPNYY
+149 DEMNTWAQSALPNYY
-164 TKGEINGSLVSNL
+164 TKAEQNGSLLSGM

-216 LVAKGAQGAKIADA
+216 MVAKGATGAKIADA

-242 KVAGNAA
+242 KVAGDAA

-258 YQTIKGVEDAK
+258 YQT
-269 SAGKGLEAL
+269 GKGLEAL
-278 DRYAKIKTATKHLA
+278 YRYAKIKTATKHLA

-313 IEERKAEWEEQN
+313 IEERKAEWEASN
-325 PGQAMPKDVEDGIM
+325 PGQPLPADVETAIM
-339 QSANA
+339 ESANA

-392 WVEKAASSKFGKA
+392 WIEKSASSKFGKA
-405 YANAQKTFGPV
+405 YGRAQKTFGPV
-416 LKTSAQEG
+416 LKTSAEEG
-424 FQEASQFAG
+424 FQEAGQFAG

-442 EKFNDGTAD
+442 EKFNDGTGD
-451 MSSAMSKALSST
+451 MASAMSKALSST
-463 FGTKEGLENILIGAL
+463 VGTKEGLENILIGAL

-496 LGQKN
+496 LAQKGL
-501 INTTEAIKMLNSGAI
+501 NTTEAIKMLNSGAI
-516 KKVIENAE
+516 RKVIENAE
-524 QTTENLALIK
+524 QSAENLAFIK
-534 EINDANLDNE
+534 DINDANLDNE
-544 REGITKAER
+544 REGITKAEK

-578 GAIDYAMDQFDDA
+578 GAIDYAMEQFDDA
-591 AAMEEKEFKQAF
+591 ASMEEKEFKQAF

-622 LEDTKNKMQSAIKRS
+622 IEDTKTKMGSAIKRS
-637 EQVQNI
+637 EQVHNI
-643 LAQYNPGT
+643 LSQFNPGT

-705 VKLAPSLA
+705 LKLAPALA

-751 GKQLNEI
+751 AKQLNEI
-758 YAAKL
+758 YAAKV

-792 SFKNLS
+792 AFKNLS

-813 LQEQQQKKAA
+813 LQEKEQQRAA
-823 EDRAK
+823 EDRAR

-856 LERRAQLEAEEKAK
+856 LERRAQLKAEEDAK
-870 IAQYM
+870 IAQYT

-884 VDMESLDAMSQSA
+884 IDMESLDAMSQSA

-921 EKEFKTVGGESA
+921 EKEFKTVGGENA

-947 EIMVSSTGTQF
+947 EIMVSPTGTQF
-958 NIDGRQYYMESA
+958 NIDGRQYYIDSA
-970 DPVEALILDD
+970 DPLESLILDD
-980 AGEVVGVKLTDWQTG
+980 AGEIVGVKLIDWQSG
-995 NQVTWKIQEATVP
+995 NEVTWKIQEATVP
-1008 VAPVNLQDYEET
+1008 VANVNQEDYQDT
-1020 QLSTGVVMKPGEA
+1020 QLSTGAVLKPGEA
-1033 AQIAAEAQAD
+1033 AQTAAEAQANA
-1043 STNAAIERE
+1043 TNAAIERE

-1062 LLLQASKIRPT
+1062 LLLQASKIRPA

-1079 TLEESKE
+1079 TLEESK
-1086 NIAVIAENL
+1086 AATTTIAENL
-1095 ITDTEEILAKE
+1095 LVDAQETLNKEEALEKE
-1106 DALQKEMKD
+1106 IENSPTFNKNDPDSRLTGVSKE
-1115 MSKTAG
+1115 
-1121 LSMDELRYQVEL
+1121 ELRYQVEL
-1133 IKQDLQ
+1133 IKQ
-1139 ELDEVLAM
+1139 ELEEIDYILGL
-1147 ERAVALEAG
+1147 ERAYANEAG
-1156 FSMKEFKADAQV
+1156 FTKKEFESDPQV
-1168 AQLLALRKRMSELLN
+1168 APLLEMRRKFNKLLN

-1189 GKMKADA
+1189 AKIKAA
-1196 KAGLDAKEEIELA
+1196 EKVGLNAKEEIELA
-1209 ATEEESN
+1209 PTEQEHN
-1216 TIIATANARIQEL
+1216 TIIATASARINEL
-1229 NKEKARLE
+1229 NIEKSRLE

-1254 DVDAAKNSKLA
+1254 DIDAAKNSKLA
-1265 TDRRIAA
+1265 TDKRISA

-1282 IINEVNEQRELEKRN
+1282 IIKEVNEQRELEERN
-1297 QNGDSST
+1297 KNGDST
-1304 GTSPAPEGEEPQT
+1304 AGTSPAPEGEEPQA
-1317 ADIDPAAGLT
+1317 ADIDPTAGLT
-1327 SEGMDGSITNE
+1327 SQGMDGSITGE
-1338 EAEAIRKAKEEA
+1338 EAEAIRKAREEA
-1350 LLAEDVLRMGA
+1350 LLAEDVLRMGT
-1361 GGPVFEAPMEDT
+1361 GGPVFEAPVVDT
-1373 GAPRAVVSGDSN
+1373 GAPRAVVSGESN

-1390 KGTVLKKNGKV
+1390 KGTVVKKDGKV
-1401 IVDLNGQTRPEAP
+1401 LVDLNGQTRPEAP
-1414 LKGMPG
+1414 KKNMPG
-1420 YDPDYRGQMAQKID
+1420 YDPALRGQMSQEIEG
-1434 DSPVLIFPDKL
+1434 STVLIFPQHL
-1445 TSSQEVPVGT
+1445 TSSEMVPVGT
-1455 TLELIVAVNTDWFKS
+1455 TLDLIVQMNTTWFKT
-1470 QIPAGIADNPEE
+1470 QIPTGIADTPEE

-1495 PIYAALPGGTRLQ
+1495 PIYAALPDGTRLQ
-1508 LLAKYNE
+1508 LLGAYNE

-1522 GSKRREIV
+1522 GNKRREIV

-1586 GDLVWKV
+1586 GELVWKV

-1607 GSRPFP
+1607 GSRPFR
-1613 RDPADPESTGV
+1613 RDPADPESVGV

-1636 DGTPIMVM
+1636 DGTPMMVM
-1644 ASTKDMDTRGATAAL
+1644 ASTKDMDTRGGTAAL
-1659 NHITKEIPEAYKY
+1659 NHITKEVPEAYKY

-1682 VEATSESDEVAVT
+1682 VEAQSEADEVAVS
-1695 DKSLAEELKRPDS
+1695 DKSIAEELKQPET

-1719 DGETIFIFYS
+1719 DGQTIFIFYS
-1729 KSANSLIKINASQ
+1729 KSAKSLVKISADRL
-1742 MKAALNGSRPKF
+1742 KVALNGGKAKF
-1754 SFIESEVNDQGF
+1754 SFIESEINDQGF
-1766 IKFTAVK
+1766 IKFTAVT
-1773 KEPADYG
+1773 KEPAEYG
-1780 AVENNVGD
+1780 VAENNIGE

-1803 FKFGVQEPFTSPID
+1803 FKFGVQEDFTSPID
-1817 GTVYPYEDGKPHP
+1817 GTVYPYEEGKTHP

-1860 VANPNGSVFHDVNMK
+1860 VPNANGSVFHDVNMK

-1901 LPKTSSTSTPITPK
+1901 LPKTSSTTATTP
-1915 LTRDNI
+1915 
-1921 QTRKQQAKNSV
+1921 
-1932 KFDGDGGMSGTA
+1932 TA
-1944 LTVDG
+1944 PV
-1949 KIAIFTSEEE
+1949 APS
-1959 LDAIYQKEI
+1959 A
-1968 DALPKI
+1968 A
-1974 VDIEALL
+1974 VDIETLL

-1986 LVEGKT
+1986 LVQGKT
-1992 ADEQFYIIDG
+1992 ADQNYYIIDG
-2002 EKYRRMTNVLP
+2002 EEYKRMTNVLP
-2013 NDFDGDPSL
+2013 DGFDGDSSL
-2022 YENSRVAGNT
+2022 YENSRIAGNT

-2064 NAIKKELDAKG
+2064 NKIKKELDAVG
-2075 GRYITRNLVVYDKES
+2075 GRYITRNLIVYDKVS

-2107 MIYDVKTSKLKSWQ
+2107 MIFDVKTSKLKGWEGYTR
-2121 SYSQSFAPGQLSK
+2121 SYGPGQLTK

-2186 SYAPRVEGMI
+2186 SYAPRIEKMI
-2196 KGTGPQGP
+2196 QDAGPQGP
-2204 AAPKSTAATTQPATT
+2204 APTAPTTP
-2219 TDISAQIAEL
+2219 
-2229 EKQKKE
+2229 
-2235 ALNKYL
+2235 
-2241 DLYNKA
+2241 
-2247 KTREE
+2247 
-2252 LQKVFKD
+2252 
-2259 WIDVDILVASSPGAK
+2259 
-2274 GALYTPGG
+2274 
-2282 FERGK
+2282 
-2287 ELVLEEKQSII
+2287 
-2298 NSINKRIAA
+2298 
-2307 EFDAKIAALQ
+2307 
-2317 GKPATTAPTAPA
+2317 TAPTAPA
-2329 ATATPVTP
+2329 APVTPTLPNTKADIERRRQEIEDFRTEAKEDIGSTVLGTKGQRWGTVIRIHNKENTNVSKQYKLQDFETKELLEKEIDKIYDAELAALESKPTPPVTP

-2344 PTPVVASTD
+2344 PTPTVASTD

-2383 VSMGGGAVDISALP
+2383 VSMGGAAVDISALP
-2397 DDMLAAMGQA
+2397 DAALAMMGVDQNLEDMVKN
-2407 QSLEGMITNLDTS
+2407 LENS
-2420 GQNIQDICSPF
+2420 KIQDICNGNIPQ

>member
-1 MAETD
+1 MAESD
-6 AINKALSSLSGLPK
+6 AILNAFTNLSGKPKESFVNKSKPDGDPIKGAFESLSGGRAKLENRAPK
-20 EDIIDKSNPTGDP
+20 YS
-33 IGKAFTSLG
+33 
-42 GNIEYKNTNYRNYS
+42 NYS
-56 PLDIAGQAVDLTNI
+56 PLDIAGQAVDLTNV
-70 YTDPIGKYAKY
+70 YTDPIGKYAAY

-164 TKGEINGSLVSNL
+164 TKAEQNGSLL
-177 ATANFW
+177 AGMATANFW

-216 LVAKGAQGAKIADA
+216 MVAKGAQGAKIADA

-313 IEERKAEWEEQN
+313 IEERKAEWEASN
-325 PGQAMPKDVEDGIM
+325 PGQPLPADVEEAIM

-352 NLPLLT
+352 NLPLLA

-405 YANAQKTFGPV
+405 YGRAQKTFGPI
-416 LKTSAQEG
+416 LKTSAEEG
-424 FQEASQFAG
+424 FQEAGQFAG

-442 EKFNDGTAD
+442 EKFNDGTGD
-451 MSSAMSKALSST
+451 MASAMSKALSST
-463 FGTKEGLENILIGAL
+463 IGTKEGLENILIGAL

-496 LGQKN
+496 LAQKGL
-501 INTTEAIKMLNSGAI
+501 NTTEAMKMLNSGAI
-516 KKVIENAE
+516 KKIIENAE
-524 QTTENLALIK
+524 QSAENLAFIK
-534 EINDANLDNE
+534 DINDANLDNE
-544 REGITKAER
+544 REDITKAER

-578 GAIDYAMDQFDDA
+578 GAIDYAMEQFDDA
-591 AAMEEKEFKQAF
+591 ASMEEKEFKQAF

-622 LEDTKNKMQSAIKRS
+622 IEDTKTKMGSAIKRS
-637 EQVQNI
+637 EQVHNI
-643 LAQYNPGT
+643 LSQFNPGT
-651 SLVAKIKE
+651 SLVAKLKE
-659 GLQTEET
+659 SFQTEET

-671 IQDAVRRTYGQILT
+671 IQDTVRRTYGQILT
-685 HNLLDID
+685 HSLLDID
-692 TIDSRIDEQYDKL
+692 TIDSRIDEQYDRL
-705 VKLAPSLA
+705 VQLAPALA

-725 VGGVELD
+725 VGNVELD
-732 SNGNPSFKTTASA
+732 SNGNPAFKTTASA

-751 GKQLNEI
+751 GKQLNDI

-785 KRAGLSE
+785 KRAGLTE

-813 LQEQQQKKAA
+813 MQEQEQKRAA
-823 EDRAK
+823 EDRAR

-856 LERRAQLEAEEKAK
+856 LERRAQLEQEEKAK

-875 TMDLEDLKA
+875 SMDLEDMKA
-884 VDMESLDAMSQSA
+884 IDIDSLDAMSQSA

-921 EKEFKTVGGESA
+921 EKEFKTVGGEDA

-995 NQVTWKIQEATVP
+995 NEVTWKIQEATVP
-1008 VAPVNLQDYEET
+1008 VAPVNPQDYEET
-1020 QLSTGVVMKPGEA
+1020 QLSTGAVLKPGEA
-1033 AQIAAEAQAD
+1033 AQAAAEAQAD
-1043 STNAAIERE
+1043 ATNAAIERE

-1086 NIAVIAENL
+1086 KIAVIAENL
-1095 ITDTEEILAKE
+1095 ITDTEEILANE

-1147 ERAVALEAG
+1147 ERAVAIEAG

-1168 AQLLALRKRMSELLN
+1168 AQLLELRKRMNELLK
-1183 KKIKAL
+1183 KKIKTL
-1189 GKMKADA
+1189 GKMKAA
-1196 KAGLDAKEEIELA
+1196 EKAGLDAKEEIELA
-1209 ATEEESN
+1209 PTEQEQN
-1216 TIIATANARIQEL
+1216 TIIAAASAKIDEL
-1229 NKEKARLE
+1229 HTERNRLM

-1247 DGIYGEQ
+1247 DGVYENQ

-1277 TRQQN
+1277 TRQRN
-1282 IINEVNEQRELEKRN
+1282 IIKEVNEQRELEERN
-1297 QNGDSST
+1297 KNGDST
-1304 GTSPAPEGEEPQT
+1304 AGTSPTPEGQEPQA
-1317 ADIDPAAGLT
+1317 ADIDPTAGLT
-1327 SEGMDGSITNE
+1327 SEGMDGSITDE

-1350 LLAEDVLRMGA
+1350 LLAEDVLRMGT
-1361 GGPVFEAPMEDT
+1361 GGPVFEAPVVDT
-1373 GAPRAVVSGDSN
+1373 GAPKAIVSGEAN

-1390 KGTVLKKNGKV
+1390 KGTVVKKDGKV
-1401 IVDLNGQTRPEAP
+1401 LVDLNGQTRTEAP
-1414 LKGMPG
+1414 KKDMPG
-1420 YDPDYRGQMAQKID
+1420 YDPALRGQMGQTIEG
-1434 DSPVLIFPDKL
+1434 STVIMFPQHL
-1445 TSSQEVPVGT
+1445 TSSEMVPVGA
-1455 TLELIVAVNTDWFKS
+1455 TLDFIVAIDTDWFKS
-1470 QIPAGIADNPEE
+1470 QIPNEAEVSDTATDPEKFKE
-1482 LKNWMMTTGWKNV
+1482 WMMTVGWKNV
-1495 PIYAALPGGTRLQ
+1495 PIYAALPDGTRLQ
-1508 LLAKYNE
+1508 LLAAHND

-1530 QHFLDGFTPTVTV
+1530 QHFLDGFTPTAEVLA
-1543 MEKFNDKSEISNART
+1543 KFNDSSEISNART
-1558 ASGKVFFYPVTKIT
+1558 NTGKVFFYPVTKIT

-1593 MHDSEEGN
+1593 MYDSEEGN

-1613 RDPADPESTGV
+1613 RDPNDPESKGV

-1636 DGTPIMVM
+1636 DGTPVMVM

-1672 GQIVGCNLLE
+1672 AQIVGCNLLE
-1682 VEATSESDEVAVT
+1682 VEAQSESDEVAVT
-1695 DKSLAEELKRPDS
+1695 DKSIAEELKRTES
-1708 LTKFISTYQLE
+1708 LSKFISTYQLE
-1719 DGETIFIFYS
+1719 DGQSIFIFYS
-1729 KSANSLIKINASQ
+1729 KSANSLVKINASE
-1742 MKAALNGSRPKF
+1742 MKVALNGGRPRF

-1773 KEPADYG
+1773 KEGTDY
-1780 AVENNVGD
+1780 AAAENNIGN

-1803 FKFGVQEPFTSPID
+1803 FKFGVNEDFTSPID
-1817 GTVYPYEDGKPHP
+1817 GTVYPYEDGKTHP
-1830 YMQYLSDSGQ
+1830 YMQYLSDSAQ
-1840 FQGEARTE
+1840 FAGEARTE

-1860 VANPNGSVFHDVNMK
+1860 VPNANGSVFHDVNMK

-1901 LPKTSSTSTPITPK
+1901 LPKTSSTPATPA
-1915 LTRDNI
+1915 LS
-1921 QTRKQQAKNSV
+1921 NSV
-1932 KFDGDGGMSGTA
+1932 ITS
-1944 LTVDG
+1944 
-1949 KIAIFTSEEE
+1949 IAAKVLKNEEE
-1959 LDAIYQKEI
+1959 LNDEERAIYWDNTAIINERVRQL
-1968 DALPKI
+1968 ANAT
-1974 VDIEALL
+1974 VDIETLL

-1992 ADEQFYIIDG
+1992 ADEQFYIIGG
-2002 EKYRRMTNVLP
+2002 ELYKRMTNVLP
-2013 NDFDGDPSL
+2013 DGFDGDSSL
-2022 YENSRVAGNT
+2022 YENSRIAGNT

-2047 KPEGISEGA
+2047 KPEGISQGA

-2064 NAIKKELDAKG
+2064 QAIKAELDAKG
-2075 GRYITRNLVVYDKES
+2075 GRYITRNLIVYDKES

-2107 MIYDVKTSKLKSWQ
+2107 MIFDVKTSKLKGWEGYTR
-2121 SYSQSFAPGQLSK
+2121 SYGPGQLTK

-2167 NYDAAGNI
+2167 NYDADGNI
-2175 TSLFNRDGIPV
+2175 TSLFNRPGIPV
-2186 SYAPRVEGMI
+2186 SYAPRIEKMI
-2196 KGTGPQGP
+2196 KDAGPEGP
-2204 AAPKSTAATTQPATT
+2204 APSAAPSTPAPAPTQPA
-2219 TDISAQIAEL
+2219 A
-2229 EKQKKE
+2229 
-2235 ALNKYL
+2235 
-2241 DLYNKA
+2241 
-2247 KTREE
+2247 
-2252 LQKVFKD
+2252 
-2259 WIDVDILVASSPGAK
+2259 
-2274 GALYTPGG
+2274 
-2282 FERGK
+2282 
-2287 ELVLEEKQSII
+2287 
-2298 NSINKRIAA
+2298 
-2307 EFDAKIAALQ
+2307 
-2317 GKPATTAPTAPA
+2317 
-2329 ATATPVTP
+2329 PVTP

-2372 TSQPTVGGVKV
+2372 TSQPTTGGVKV
-2383 VSMGGGAVDISALP
+2383 ISMGGGAVDMSALP
-2397 DDMLAAMGQA
+2397 DDMLAAMGN
-2407 QSLEGMITNLDTS
+2407 QSLESMIDNLNTS
-2420 GQNIQDICSPF
+2420 GQDLEDTCSPF

>member
-107 GLTKAGLTTLGSV
+107 GLSKAGLTTLGSV

-164 TKGEINGSLVSNL
+164 TKGEINGSLLSNMG
-177 ATANFW
+177 TANFW

-269 SAGKGLEAL
+269 AAGKGLEAL

-325 PGQAMPKDVEDGIM
+325 PGQAMPKDVEDGIT

-344 VGNTTFAI
+344 VGNVTFGI

-405 YANAQKTFGPV
+405 YAKAQKTFAPT
-416 LKTSAQEG
+416 LKTSVEEG

-442 EKFNDGTAD
+442 EKFHDGTAD
-451 MSSAMSKALSST
+451 MSTALGKALSAT
-463 FGTKEGLENILIGAL
+463 VGTKEGLENILIGAL

-501 INTTEAIKMLNSGAI
+501 INTTEAIKMLNSGAV
-516 KKVIENAE
+516 KKAIENAE

-534 EINDANLDNE
+534 EINDANEANE
-544 REGITKAER
+544 KEGVTKAER

-578 GAIDYAMDQFDDA
+578 GAIDYALEQFDDA
-591 AAMEEKEFKQAF
+591 SAMPEEEFKKAF

-622 LEDTKNKMQSAIKRS
+622 IEDTKNKMESAIKRS
-637 EQVQNI
+637 EQVHNI
-643 LAQYNPGT
+643 LSQFNPGT

-666 KKNKL
+666 KKNRL

-692 TIDSRIDEQYDKL
+692 TIDSRIDEQYDRL
-705 VKLAPSLA
+705 VKLAPALA

-725 VGGVELD
+725 VGGVDVD
-732 SNGNPSFKTTASA
+732 SNGNPIFKTTASA
-745 KPKEDL
+745 KPKEDF
-751 GKQLNEI
+751 GKQLNDI
-758 YAAKL
+758 YAAKV
-763 ELDVATADEFKAE
+763 ELDVATADEFKFE
-776 LLHLRDLSI
+776 LFHLRDLGI
-785 KRAGLSE
+785 KRAGLVE

-823 EDRAK
+823 EDRAR

-838 DLTDAVDPD
+838 ELTDAVDPD

-856 LERRAQLEAEEKAK
+856 LERRAQLEEQEKAK

-911 KGLTP
+911 KALTP
-916 DQLKS
+916 DQVKA
-921 EKEFKTVGGESA
+921 EKEFKTVGGELA
-933 GLVEL
+933 GLTEL
-938 SEMEQTLLD
+938 SDMEQSVLD
-947 EIMVSSTGTQF
+947 EIMLSPNGTQF

-995 NQVTWKIQEATVP
+995 NEVTWKIQEATVP
-1008 VAPVNLQDYEET
+1008 VAPVNPQDYEET
-1020 QLSTGVVMKPGEA
+1020 QLSTGAVLKPAEA
-1033 AQIAAEAQAD
+1033 AQIAAQAQAD

-1062 LLLQASKIRPT
+1062 FLLQASRIRST
-1073 SETDTT
+1073 EETDTT

-1106 DALQKEMKD
+1106 EALQTEMKD

-1139 ELDEVLAM
+1139 EIDEVLAM

-1168 AQLLALRKRMSELLN
+1168 AQLLELRKRMNELI
-1183 KKIKAL
+1183 KRKIKAL
-1189 GKMKADA
+1189 AAMKAA
-1196 KAGLDAKEEIELA
+1196 EKADLNAKEEIELSP
-1209 ATEEESN
+1209 TEEEYN
-1216 TIIATANARIQEL
+1216 TIIATANAKIDEL
-1229 NKEKARLE
+1229 HLERNKLM

-1242 YQKII
+1242 YRKII

-1265 TDRRIAA
+1265 TDRRISA
-1272 KKGQI
+1272 KTGQI
-1277 TRQQN
+1277 TRQRN

-1297 QNGDSST
+1297 QNGDSTTGPSST
-1304 GTSPAPEGEEPQT
+1304 PEGEEPQA

-1327 SEGMDGSITNE
+1327 SEGMDGSITSE

-1350 LLAEDVLRMGA
+1350 LLAEETLRTGA
-1361 GGPVFEAPMEDT
+1361 GGPVFEAPTVDT
-1373 GAPRAVVSGDSN
+1373 SAPKAVVSGEAN
-1385 DIQLA
+1385 DVQLA

-1414 LKGMPG
+1414 LPETPG
-1420 YDPDYRGQMAQKID
+1420 YDPNYIGQMSQKID
-1434 DSPVLIFPDKL
+1434 GSPVIIFPDKL
-1445 TSSQEVPVGT
+1445 TSSEEVPVGAN
-1455 TLELIVAVNTDWFKS
+1455 LEMIVAMDTEWFKS
-1470 QIPAGIADNPEE
+1470 QIPADIADNPEKLYE
-1482 LKNWMMTTGWKNV
+1482 WMMTTGWKNV
-1495 PIYAALPGGTRLQ
+1495 PIYAALPDGTRLQ
-1508 LLAKYNE
+1508 LLSKYNE

-1530 QHFLDGFTPTVTV
+1530 QHFLDGFTPTMEV
-1543 MEKFNDKSEISNART
+1543 MSKFNDTSEISNART

-1593 MHDSEEGN
+1593 MHDSGEAN
-1601 AEVIAT
+1601 AEVVAVS
-1607 GSRPFP
+1607 SRPVR
-1613 RDPADPESTGV
+1613 RDPTDPESKGL
-1624 TPGQIAVLVESP
+1624 TPGQIAVLVQSP
-1636 DGTPIMVM
+1636 DGTPVMVM
-1644 ASTKDMDTRGATAAL
+1644 ASTKDIDTRGATAAL

-1672 GQIVGCNLLE
+1672 AQIVGCNLLE
-1682 VEATSESDEVAVT
+1682 VEAKTESDETAVENKT
-1695 DKSLAEELKRPDS
+1695 IADELKNAES
-1708 LTKFISTYQLE
+1708 LSKFISTYQLE
-1719 DGETIFIFYS
+1719 DGQTIFLFYS
-1729 KSANSLIKINASQ
+1729 PSAKSLVKLNGAE
-1742 MKAALNGSRPKF
+1742 MKVALNGGKPSF
-1754 SFIESEVNDQGF
+1754 SFVESEINEQGF
-1766 IKFTAVK
+1766 IKFTSVK
-1773 KEPADYG
+1773 KEGEFYR
-1780 AVENNVGD
+1780 AVENNLAE
-1788 EFKEATMSKKYQVDK
+1788 EFKAATMSKKYQVDK
-1803 FKFGVQEPFTSPID
+1803 AKFGIQESFTSPID
-1817 GTVYPYEDGKPHP
+1817 GTVYEYEDGKTHP

-1860 VANPNGSVFHDVNMK
+1860 VPNSNGSVFHDVNMK
-1875 FGPVGVKGATA
+1875 FGPVNVKEATA

-1901 LPKTSSTSTPITPK
+1901 LPKAPAAPSATTITPI

-1921 QTRKQQAKNSV
+1921 EARRQQAKNSV
-1932 KFDGDGGMSGTA
+1932 KFDGVGGMSGTA
-1944 LTVDG
+1944 LTLNNLAV
-1949 KIAIFTSEEE
+1949 IFTSEEE
-1959 LDAIYQKEI
+1959 LDAIYQQEI
-1968 DALPKI
+1968 DKLPKI

-1992 ADEQFYIIDG
+1992 ADQNYYIIDG
-2002 EKYRRMTNVLP
+2002 QLYKRMTNIIP
-2013 NDFDGDPSL
+2013 DGFDGDSSL
-2022 YENSRVAGNT
+2022 YEDSRIAGNT

-2047 KPEGISEGA
+2047 KPEGISQGA
-2056 FNMLMTKL
+2056 FDMLMLKL
-2064 NAIKKELDAKG
+2064 NKIKKELDAVG
-2075 GRYITRNLVVYDKES
+2075 GRYITRNLVVYDRET

-2102 KDGNY
+2102 KYGNY
-2107 MIYDVKTSKLKSWQ
+2107 MVFDVKTSKLKGWEGYTR
-2121 SYSQSFAPGQLSK
+2121 SYGSGQLTK
-2134 KEKHQLQVSGYAYL
+2134 KERHQLQVSGYAYL

-2167 NYDAAGNI
+2167 NYDSKGNI

-2186 SYAPRVEGMI
+2186 SYAPRIERLFETADESDIERRRKQAIRDLNENDIVSPLNTKEENDELLKNAKEKI
-2196 KGTGPQGP
+2196 NAEYDKELAALKASKAPKPTATPAQPAPTP
-2204 AAPKSTAATTQPATT
+2204 AAPAA
-2219 TDISAQIAEL
+2219 S
-2229 EKQKKE
+2229 
-2235 ALNKYL
+2235 
-2241 DLYNKA
+2241 
-2247 KTREE
+2247 
-2252 LQKVFKD
+2252 
-2259 WIDVDILVASSPGAK
+2259 
-2274 GALYTPGG
+2274 
-2282 FERGK
+2282 
-2287 ELVLEEKQSII
+2287 
-2298 NSINKRIAA
+2298 
-2307 EFDAKIAALQ
+2307 
-2317 GKPATTAPTAPA
+2317 
-2329 ATATPVTP
+2329 ATPVTP
-2337 TVPGPDA
+2337 TVPGPPA
-2344 PTPVVASTD
+2344 VTPTVTSTD

-2372 TSQPTVGGVKV
+2372 TSQPDLSNVIVF
-2383 VSMGGGAVDISALP
+2383 GGGKVDVSALP
-2397 DDMLAAMGQA
+2397 DEVLAAMSQE
-2407 QSLEGMITNLDTS
+2407 QSLEGMATNYTNS
-2420 GQNIQDICSPF
+2420 GQNIEEICKGQVPPPPSPF

>member
-107 GLTKAGLTTLGSV
+107 GLSKAGLTTLGSV

-164 TKGEINGSLVSNL
+164 TKGEINGSLLSNMG
-177 ATANFW
+177 TANFW

-269 SAGKGLEAL
+269 AAGKGLEAL

-325 PGQAMPKDVEDGIM
+325 PGQAMPKDVEDGIT

-344 VGNTTFAI
+344 VGNVTFGI

-405 YANAQKTFGPV
+405 YAKAQKTFAPT
-416 LKTSAQEG
+416 LKTSVEEG

-442 EKFNDGTAD
+442 EKFHDGTAD
-451 MSSAMSKALSST
+451 MSTALGKALSAT
-463 FGTKEGLENILIGAL
+463 VGTKEGLENILIGAL

-501 INTTEAIKMLNSGAI
+501 INTTEAIKMLNSGAV
-516 KKVIENAE
+516 KKAIENAE

-534 EINDANLDNE
+534 EINDANEANE
-544 REGITKAER
+544 KEGVTKAER

-578 GAIDYAMDQFDDA
+578 GAIDYALEQFDDA
-591 AAMEEKEFKQAF
+591 SAMPEEEFKKAF

-622 LEDTKNKMQSAIKRS
+622 IEDTKNKMESAIKRS
-637 EQVQNI
+637 EQVHNI
-643 LAQYNPGT
+643 LSQFNPGT

-666 KKNKL
+666 KKNRL

-692 TIDSRIDEQYDKL
+692 TIDSRIDEQYDRL
-705 VKLAPSLA
+705 VKLAPALA

-725 VGGVELD
+725 VGGVDVD
-732 SNGNPSFKTTASA
+732 SNGNPIFKTTASA
-745 KPKEDL
+745 KPKEDF
-751 GKQLNEI
+751 GKQLNDI
-758 YAAKL
+758 YAAKV
-763 ELDVATADEFKAE
+763 ELDVATADEFKFE
-776 LLHLRDLSI
+776 LFHLRDLGI
-785 KRAGLSE
+785 KRAGLVE

-823 EDRAK
+823 EDRAR

-856 LERRAQLEAEEKAK
+856 LERRAQLEEQEKAK

-911 KGLTP
+911 KALTP
-916 DQLKS
+916 DQVKA
-921 EKEFKTVGGESA
+921 EKEFKTVGGELA
-933 GLVEL
+933 GLTEL
-938 SEMEQTLLD
+938 SDMEQSVLD
-947 EIMVSSTGTQF
+947 EIMLSPNGTQF

-995 NQVTWKIQEATVP
+995 NEVTWKIQEATVP
-1008 VAPVNLQDYEET
+1008 VAPVNPQDYEET
-1020 QLSTGVVMKPGEA
+1020 QLSTGAVLKPAEA
-1033 AQIAAEAQAD
+1033 AQIAAQAQAD

-1062 LLLQASKIRPT
+1062 FLLQASRIRST
-1073 SETDTT
+1073 EETDTT

-1106 DALQKEMKD
+1106 EALQTEMKD

-1139 ELDEVLAM
+1139 EIDEVLAM

-1168 AQLLALRKRMSELLN
+1168 AQLLELRKRMNELI
-1183 KKIKAL
+1183 KRKIKAL
-1189 GKMKADA
+1189 AAMKAA
-1196 KAGLDAKEEIELA
+1196 EKADLNAKEEIELSP
-1209 ATEEESN
+1209 TEEEYN
-1216 TIIATANARIQEL
+1216 TIIATANAKIDEL
-1229 NKEKARLE
+1229 HLERNKLM

-1242 YQKII
+1242 YRKII

-1265 TDRRIAA
+1265 TDRRISA
-1272 KKGQI
+1272 KTGQI
-1277 TRQQN
+1277 TRQRN

-1297 QNGDSST
+1297 QNGDSTTGPSST
-1304 GTSPAPEGEEPQT
+1304 PEGEEPQA

-1327 SEGMDGSITNE
+1327 SEGMDGSITSE

-1350 LLAEDVLRMGA
+1350 LLAEETLRTGA
-1361 GGPVFEAPMEDT
+1361 GGPVFEAPTVDT
-1373 GAPRAVVSGDSN
+1373 SAPKAVVSGEAN
-1385 DIQLA
+1385 DVQLA

-1414 LKGMPG
+1414 LPGTPG
-1420 YDPDYRGQMAQKID
+1420 YDPNYIGQMSQKID
-1434 DSPVLIFPDKL
+1434 GSPVIIFPDKL
-1445 TSSQEVPVGT
+1445 TSSEEVPVGAN
-1455 TLELIVAVNTDWFKS
+1455 LEMIVAMDTEWFKS
-1470 QIPAGIADNPEE
+1470 QIPADIADNPEKLYE
-1482 LKNWMMTTGWKNV
+1482 WMMTTGWKNV
-1495 PIYAALPGGTRLQ
+1495 PIYAALPDGTRLQ
-1508 LLAKYNE
+1508 LLSKYNE

-1530 QHFLDGFTPTVTV
+1530 QHFLDGFTPTMEV
-1543 MEKFNDKSEISNART
+1543 MSKFNDTSEISNART

-1593 MHDSEEGN
+1593 MHDSGEAN
-1601 AEVIAT
+1601 AEVVAVS
-1607 GSRPFP
+1607 SRPVR
-1613 RDPADPESTGV
+1613 RDPTDPESKGL
-1624 TPGQIAVLVESP
+1624 TPGQIAVLVQSP
-1636 DGTPIMVM
+1636 DGTPVMVM
-1644 ASTKDMDTRGATAAL
+1644 ASTKDIDTRGATAAL

-1672 GQIVGCNLLE
+1672 AQIVGCNLLE
-1682 VEATSESDEVAVT
+1682 VEAKTESDETAVENKT
-1695 DKSLAEELKRPDS
+1695 IADELKNAES
-1708 LTKFISTYQLE
+1708 LSKFISTYQLE
-1719 DGETIFIFYS
+1719 DGQTIFLFYS
-1729 KSANSLIKINASQ
+1729 PSAKSLVKLNGAE
-1742 MKAALNGSRPKF
+1742 MKVALNGGKPSF
-1754 SFIESEVNDQGF
+1754 SFVESEINEQGF
-1766 IKFTAVK
+1766 IKFTSVK
-1773 KEPADYG
+1773 KEGEFYR
-1780 AVENNVGD
+1780 AVENNLAE
-1788 EFKEATMSKKYQVDK
+1788 EFKAATMSKKYQVDK
-1803 FKFGVQEPFTSPID
+1803 AKFGIQESFTSPID
-1817 GTVYPYEDGKPHP
+1817 GTVYEYEDGKTHP

-1860 VANPNGSVFHDVNMK
+1860 VPNSNGSVFHDVNMK
-1875 FGPVGVKGATA
+1875 FGPVNVKEATA

-1901 LPKTSSTSTPITPK
+1901 LPKAPAAPSATTITPI

-1921 QTRKQQAKNSV
+1921 EARRQQAKNSV
-1932 KFDGDGGMSGTA
+1932 KFDGVGGMSGTA
-1944 LTVDG
+1944 LTLNNLAV
-1949 KIAIFTSEEE
+1949 IFTSEEE
-1959 LDAIYQKEI
+1959 LDAIYQQEI
-1968 DALPKI
+1968 DKLPKI

-1992 ADEQFYIIDG
+1992 ADQNYYIIDG
-2002 EKYRRMTNVLP
+2002 QLYKRMTNIIP
-2013 NDFDGDPSL
+2013 DGFDGDSSL
-2022 YENSRVAGNT
+2022 YEDSRIAGNT

-2047 KPEGISEGA
+2047 KPEGISQGA
-2056 FNMLMTKL
+2056 FDMLMLKL
-2064 NAIKKELDAKG
+2064 NKIKKELDAVG
-2075 GRYITRNLVVYDKES
+2075 GRYITRNLVVYDRET

-2102 KDGNY
+2102 KYGNY
-2107 MIYDVKTSKLKSWQ
+2107 MVFDVKTSKLKGWEGYTR
-2121 SYSQSFAPGQLSK
+2121 SYGSGQLTK
-2134 KEKHQLQVSGYAYL
+2134 KERHQLQVSGYAYL

-2167 NYDAAGNI
+2167 NYDSKGNI

-2186 SYAPRVEGMI
+2186 SYAPRIERLFETADESDIERRRKQAIRDLNENDIVSPLNTKEENDELLKNAKEKI
-2196 KGTGPQGP
+2196 NAEYDKELAALKASKAPKPTATPAQPAPTP
-2204 AAPKSTAATTQPATT
+2204 AAPAA
-2219 TDISAQIAEL
+2219 S
-2229 EKQKKE
+2229 
-2235 ALNKYL
+2235 
-2241 DLYNKA
+2241 
-2247 KTREE
+2247 
-2252 LQKVFKD
+2252 
-2259 WIDVDILVASSPGAK
+2259 
-2274 GALYTPGG
+2274 
-2282 FERGK
+2282 
-2287 ELVLEEKQSII
+2287 
-2298 NSINKRIAA
+2298 
-2307 EFDAKIAALQ
+2307 
-2317 GKPATTAPTAPA
+2317 
-2329 ATATPVTP
+2329 ATPVTP
-2337 TVPGPDA
+2337 TVPGPPA
-2344 PTPVVASTD
+2344 VTPTVTSTD

-2372 TSQPTVGGVKV
+2372 TSQPDLSNVIVF
-2383 VSMGGGAVDISALP
+2383 GGGKVDVSALP
-2397 DDMLAAMGQA
+2397 DEVLAAMSQE
-2407 QSLEGMITNLDTS
+2407 QSLEGMATNYTNS
-2420 GQNIQDICSPF
+2420 GQNIEEICKGQVPPPPSPF

>member
-107 GLTKAGLTTLGSV
+107 GLSKAGLTTLGSV

-164 TKGEINGSLVSNL
+164 TKGEINGSLLSNMG
-177 ATANFW
+177 TANFW

-269 SAGKGLEAL
+269 AAGKGLEAL

-325 PGQAMPKDVEDGIM
+325 PGQAMPKDVEDGIT

-344 VGNTTFAI
+344 VGNVTFGI

-405 YANAQKTFGPV
+405 YAKAQKTFAPT
-416 LKTSAQEG
+416 LKTSVEEG

-442 EKFNDGTAD
+442 EKFHDGTAD
-451 MSSAMSKALSST
+451 MSTALGKALSAT
-463 FGTKEGLENILIGAL
+463 VGTKEGLENILIGAL

-501 INTTEAIKMLNSGAI
+501 INTTEAIKMLNSGAV
-516 KKVIENAE
+516 KKAIENAE

-534 EINDANLDNE
+534 EINDANEANE
-544 REGITKAER
+544 KEGVTKAER

-578 GAIDYAMDQFDDA
+578 GAIDYALEQFDDA
-591 AAMEEKEFKQAF
+591 SAMPEEEFKKAF

-622 LEDTKNKMQSAIKRS
+622 IEDTKNKMESAIKRS
-637 EQVQNI
+637 EQVHNI
-643 LAQYNPGT
+643 LSQFNPGT

-666 KKNKL
+666 KKNRL

-692 TIDSRIDEQYDKL
+692 TIDSRIDEQYDRL
-705 VKLAPSLA
+705 VKLAPALA

-725 VGGVELD
+725 VGGVDVD
-732 SNGNPSFKTTASA
+732 SNGNPIFKTTASA
-745 KPKEDL
+745 KPKEDF
-751 GKQLNEI
+751 GKQLNDI
-758 YAAKL
+758 YAAKV
-763 ELDVATADEFKAE
+763 ELDVATADEFKFE
-776 LLHLRDLSI
+776 LLNLRDLAI
-785 KRAGLSE
+785 KRAGLVE

-813 LQEQQQKKAA
+813 LEEQQQKKAA
-823 EDRAK
+823 EDRAR

-856 LERRAQLEAEEKAK
+856 LERRAQLEEQEKAK

-911 KGLTP
+911 KALTP
-916 DQLKS
+916 DQVKA
-921 EKEFKTVGGESA
+921 EKEFKTVGGELA
-933 GLVEL
+933 GLTEL
-938 SEMEQTLLD
+938 SDMEQSVLD
-947 EIMVSSTGTQF
+947 EIMLSPNGTQF

-995 NQVTWKIQEATVP
+995 NEVTWKIQEATVP
-1008 VAPVNLQDYEET
+1008 VAPVNPQDYEET
-1020 QLSTGVVMKPGEA
+1020 QLSTGAVLKPAEA
-1033 AQIAAEAQAD
+1033 AQIAAQAQAD

-1062 LLLQASKIRPT
+1062 FLLQASRIRST
-1073 SETDTT
+1073 EETDTT

-1106 DALQKEMKD
+1106 EALQTEMKD

-1139 ELDEVLAM
+1139 EIDEVLAM

-1168 AQLLALRKRMSELLN
+1168 AQLLELRKRMNELI
-1183 KKIKAL
+1183 KRKIKAL
-1189 GKMKADA
+1189 AAMKAA
-1196 KAGLDAKEEIELA
+1196 EKADLNAKEEIELSP
-1209 ATEEESN
+1209 TEEEYN
-1216 TIIATANARIQEL
+1216 TIIATANAKIDEL
-1229 NKEKARLE
+1229 HLERNKLM

-1242 YQKII
+1242 YRKII

-1265 TDRRIAA
+1265 TDRRISA
-1272 KKGQI
+1272 KTGQI
-1277 TRQQN
+1277 TRQRN

-1297 QNGDSST
+1297 QNGDSTTGPSST
-1304 GTSPAPEGEEPQT
+1304 PEGEEPQA

-1327 SEGMDGSITNE
+1327 SEGMDGSITSE

-1350 LLAEDVLRMGA
+1350 LLAEETLRTGA
-1361 GGPVFEAPMEDT
+1361 GGPVFEAPTVDT
-1373 GAPRAVVSGDSN
+1373 SAPKAVVSGEAN
-1385 DIQLA
+1385 DVQLA

-1414 LKGMPG
+1414 LPETPG
-1420 YDPDYRGQMAQKID
+1420 YDPNYIGQMSQKID
-1434 DSPVLIFPDKL
+1434 GSPVIIFPDKL
-1445 TSSQEVPVGT
+1445 TSSEEVPVGAN
-1455 TLELIVAVNTDWFKS
+1455 LEMIVAMDTEWFKS
-1470 QIPAGIADNPEE
+1470 QIPADIADNPEKLYE
-1482 LKNWMMTTGWKNV
+1482 WMMTTGWKNV
-1495 PIYAALPGGTRLQ
+1495 PIYAALPDGTRLQ
-1508 LLAKYNE
+1508 LLSKYNE

-1530 QHFLDGFTPTVTV
+1530 QHFLDGFTPTMEV
-1543 MEKFNDKSEISNART
+1543 MSKFNDTSEISNART

-1593 MHDSEEGN
+1593 MHDSGEAN
-1601 AEVIAT
+1601 AEVVAVS
-1607 GSRPFP
+1607 SRPVR
-1613 RDPADPESTGV
+1613 RDPTDPESKGL
-1624 TPGQIAVLVESP
+1624 TPGQIAVLVQSP
-1636 DGTPIMVM
+1636 DGTPVMVM
-1644 ASTKDMDTRGATAAL
+1644 ASTKDIDTRGATAAL

-1672 GQIVGCNLLE
+1672 AQIVGCNLLE
-1682 VEATSESDEVAVT
+1682 VEAKTESDETAVENKT
-1695 DKSLAEELKRPDS
+1695 IADELKNAES
-1708 LTKFISTYQLE
+1708 LSKFISTYQLE
-1719 DGETIFIFYS
+1719 DGQTIFLFYS
-1729 KSANSLIKINASQ
+1729 PSAKSLVKLNGAE
-1742 MKAALNGSRPKF
+1742 MKVALNGGKPSF
-1754 SFIESEVNDQGF
+1754 SFVESEINEQGF
-1766 IKFTAVK
+1766 IKFTSVK
-1773 KEPADYG
+1773 KEGEFYR
-1780 AVENNVGD
+1780 AVENNLAE
-1788 EFKEATMSKKYQVDK
+1788 EFKAATMSKKYQVDK
-1803 FKFGVQEPFTSPID
+1803 AKFGIQESFTSPID
-1817 GTVYPYEDGKPHP
+1817 GTVYEYEDGKTHP

-1860 VANPNGSVFHDVNMK
+1860 VPNSNGSVFHDVNMK
-1875 FGPVGVKGATA
+1875 FGPVNVKEATA

-1901 LPKTSSTSTPITPK
+1901 LPKAPAAPSATTITPI

-1921 QTRKQQAKNSV
+1921 EARRQQAKNSV
-1932 KFDGDGGMSGTA
+1932 KFDGVGGMSGTA
-1944 LTVDG
+1944 LTLNNLAV
-1949 KIAIFTSEEE
+1949 IFTSEEE
-1959 LDAIYQKEI
+1959 LDAIYQQEI
-1968 DALPKI
+1968 DKLPKI

-1992 ADEQFYIIDG
+1992 ADQNYYIIDG
-2002 EKYRRMTNVLP
+2002 QLYKRMTNIIP
-2013 NDFDGDPSL
+2013 DGFDGDSSL
-2022 YENSRVAGNT
+2022 YEDSRIAGNT

-2047 KPEGISEGA
+2047 KPEGISQGA
-2056 FNMLMTKL
+2056 FDMLMLKL
-2064 NAIKKELDAKG
+2064 NKIKKELDAVG
-2075 GRYITRNLVVYDKES
+2075 GRYITRNLVVYDRET

-2102 KDGNY
+2102 KYGNY
-2107 MIYDVKTSKLKSWQ
+2107 MVFDVKTSKLKGWEGYTR
-2121 SYSQSFAPGQLSK
+2121 SYGSGQLTK
-2134 KEKHQLQVSGYAYL
+2134 KERHQLQVSGYAYL

-2167 NYDAAGNI
+2167 NYDSKGNI

-2186 SYAPRVEGMI
+2186 SYAPRIERLFETADESDIERRRKQAIRDLNENDIVSPLNTKEENDELLKNAKEKI
-2196 KGTGPQGP
+2196 NAEYDKELAALKASKAPKPTATPAQPAPTP
-2204 AAPKSTAATTQPATT
+2204 AAPAA
-2219 TDISAQIAEL
+2219 S
-2229 EKQKKE
+2229 
-2235 ALNKYL
+2235 
-2241 DLYNKA
+2241 
-2247 KTREE
+2247 
-2252 LQKVFKD
+2252 
-2259 WIDVDILVASSPGAK
+2259 
-2274 GALYTPGG
+2274 
-2282 FERGK
+2282 
-2287 ELVLEEKQSII
+2287 
-2298 NSINKRIAA
+2298 
-2307 EFDAKIAALQ
+2307 
-2317 GKPATTAPTAPA
+2317 
-2329 ATATPVTP
+2329 ATPVTP
-2337 TVPGPDA
+2337 TVPGPPA
-2344 PTPVVASTD
+2344 VTPTVTSTD

-2372 TSQPTVGGVKV
+2372 TSQPDLSNVIVF
-2383 VSMGGGAVDISALP
+2383 GGGKVDVSALP
-2397 DDMLAAMGQA
+2397 DEVLAAMSQE
-2407 QSLEGMITNLDTS
+2407 QSLEGMATNYTNS
-2420 GQNIQDICSPF
+2420 GQNIEEICKGQVPPPPSPF

>member
-20 EDIIDKSNPTGDP
+20 EDIVDKSNPTGDP

-42 GNIEYKNTNYRNYS
+42 GNIEYKGSSYKNYS
-56 PLDIAGQAVDLTNI
+56 PLDIAGQAVDLTNV
-70 YTDPIGKYAKY
+70 YTDPIGKYAEY

-94 RAQNQGTAQKWMN
+94 RAQNQSTTQKWMN
-107 GLTKAGLTTLGSV
+107 GLSKAGLTTLGSV

-125 GVLAGVGSMMT
+125 GVLAGVGSMMS

-149 DEMNQWAQSALPNYY
+149 DEMNTWAQSALPNYY
-164 TKGEINGSLVSNL
+164 TKGEINGSLLSNMG
-177 ATANFW
+177 TANFW

-199 TMWLGTGEL
+199 TMWLGTGEV
-208 GLSAKLGS
+208 GLAAKLGS
-216 LVAKGAQGAKIADA
+216 MVAKGAKIADA

-269 SAGKGLEAL
+269 QAGKGLEAL

-325 PGQAMPKDVEDGIM
+325 PGQAMPKDVEDGIL

-416 LKTSAQEG
+416 LKTSAEEG
-424 FQEASQFAG
+424 FQEAGQFAG

-451 MSSAMSKALSST
+451 MASAMSKALSST
-463 FGTKEGLENILIGAL
+463 FETKEGLENILIGAL

-496 LGQKN
+496 LAQKGL
-501 INTTEAIKMLNSGAI
+501 NTTEAIKMLNSGAI
-516 KKVIENAE
+516 KKIIENAE
-524 QTTENLALIK
+524 QSAENLAFIK
-534 EINDANLDNE
+534 DINDANLDNE
-544 REGITKAER
+544 KEGITKSEK

-578 GAIDYAMDQFDDA
+578 GAIDYAMEQFDDA
-591 AAMEEKEFKQAF
+591 ASMEEKEFKQAF

-622 LEDTKNKMQSAIKRS
+622 IEDTKTKMQSAIKRS
-637 EQVQNI
+637 EQVHNI
-643 LAQYNPGT
+643 LSQFNPGT

-705 VKLAPSLA
+705 LKLAPALA

-725 VGGVELD
+725 IGGVELD

-758 YAAKL
+758 YAAKV

-813 LQEQQQKKAA
+813 LQEKEQQRAA
-823 EDRAK
+823 EDRAR

-856 LERRAQLEAEEKAK
+856 LEKRAQLEAAEQAK

-875 TMDLEDLKA
+875 AMDLEDLKNI
-884 VDMESLDAMSQSA
+884 DMESLDAMSQSA

-921 EKEFKTVGGESA
+921 EKEFKTVGGENA

-980 AGEVVGVKLTDWQTG
+980 AGEVVGVKLADWQTG
-995 NQVTWKIQEATVP
+995 NEVTWKIQEATVP
-1008 VAPVNLQDYEET
+1008 VAPVNQEDYQDT
-1020 QLSTGVVMKPGEA
+1020 QLSTGVVIKPGEA
-1033 AQIAAEAQAD
+1033 AQIAAEAQAA

-1147 ERAVALEAG
+1147 ERAVAIEAG

-1168 AQLLALRKRMSELLN
+1168 AQLLELRKRINELLK

-1189 GKMKADA
+1189 GKMKSDA
-1196 KAGLDAKEEIELA
+1196 KVGLDAKEQIELA
-1209 ATEEESN
+1209 PTEEESN
-1216 TIIATANARIQEL
+1216 TIITTADARIQEL
-1229 NKEKARLE
+1229 TKEKARLE

-1247 DGIYGEQ
+1247 DGVYGEQ
-1254 DVDAAKNSKLA
+1254 DVDGAKNSKLA
-1265 TDRRIAA
+1265 TDRRISA

-1297 QNGDSST
+1297 QNGDSTAGPSST
-1304 GTSPAPEGEEPQT
+1304 PEGEEPQAT
-1317 ADIDPAAGLT
+1317 DIDPAAGLT

-1338 EAEAIRKAKEEA
+1338 EAEAIRKAREEA
-1350 LLAEDVLRMGA
+1350 LLAEDVLRMGT

-1373 GAPRAVVSGDSN
+1373 GAPKAVVSGDSN

-1414 LKGMPG
+1414 EKGMPG
-1420 YDPDYRGQMAQKID
+1420 YDPYYRGQMAQKID
-1434 DSPVLIFPDKL
+1434 GSPVLIFPQHL
-1445 TSSQEVPVGT
+1445 TSSEMVPVGT
-1455 TLELIVAVNTDWFKS
+1455 TLDLIVQMNTTWFKT
-1470 QIPAGIADNPEE
+1470 QIPTGIADNPEE

-1495 PIYAALPGGTRLQ
+1495 PIYAALPDGTRLQ
-1508 LLAKYNE
+1508 LLGAYNE

-1636 DGTPIMVM
+1636 DGTPMMVM

-1682 VEATSESDEVAVT
+1682 VEAQSESDEVAVT

-1742 MKAALNGSRPKF
+1742 MKAALNGTRPKF

-1780 AVENNVGD
+1780 AVENNVGE

-1830 YMQYLSDSGQ
+1830 YMQYLSDSAQ

-1901 LPKTSSTSTPITPK
+1901 LPKTSSTP
-1915 LTRDNI
+1915 
-1921 QTRKQQAKNSV
+1921 
-1932 KFDGDGGMSGTA
+1932 TA
-1944 LTVDG
+1944 APTAPVVPT
-1949 KIAIFTSEEE
+1949 AT
-1959 LDAIYQKEI
+1959 
-1968 DALPKI
+1968 

-1986 LVEGKT
+1986 LVEGT
-1992 ADEQFYIIDG
+1992 TEDENHYIIDG
-2002 EKYRRMTNVLP
+2002 ELYKRMTNILP
-2013 NDFDGDPSL
+2013 DGFDGDSSL

-2064 NAIKKELDAKG
+2064 NKIKKELDAVG
-2075 GRYITRNLVVYDKES
+2075 GRYITRNLIVYDKVS

-2107 MIYDVKTSKLKSWQ
+2107 MIFDVKTSKLKGWEGYTR
-2121 SYSQSFAPGQLSK
+2121 SYGPGQLTK
-2134 KEKHQLQVSGYAYL
+2134 KERHQLQVSGYAYL

-2186 SYAPRVEGMI
+2186 SYAPRIEKMI
-2196 KGTGPQGP
+2196 QDAGPQGP
-2204 AAPKSTAATTQPATT
+2204 GPAPA
-2219 TDISAQIAEL
+2219 
-2229 EKQKKE
+2229 
-2235 ALNKYL
+2235 
-2241 DLYNKA
+2241 
-2247 KTREE
+2247 
-2252 LQKVFKD
+2252 
-2259 WIDVDILVASSPGAK
+2259 
-2274 GALYTPGG
+2274 
-2282 FERGK
+2282 
-2287 ELVLEEKQSII
+2287 
-2298 NSINKRIAA
+2298 
-2307 EFDAKIAALQ
+2307 
-2317 GKPATTAPTAPA
+2317 APTAPTTPA
-2329 ATATPVTP
+2329 APVTS

-2344 PTPVVASTD
+2344 PTPVVSSTD

-2407 QSLEGMITNLDTS
+2407 QSLESMITNLDTS
-2420 GQNIQDICSPF
+2420 GQNLEDTCSPF

>member
-1 MAETD
+1 MAESD
-6 AINKALSSLSGLPK
+6 AILNAFTNLSGKPKESFVNKSKPDGDPVKGAFESLSGGTAKLENRAPK
-20 EDIIDKSNPTGDP
+20 YN
-33 IGKAFTSLG
+33 
-42 GNIEYKNTNYRNYS
+42 NYS
-56 PLDIAGQAVDLTNI
+56 PLDIAGQAVDLTNV
-70 YTDPIGKYAKY
+70 YTDPIGKYAAY

-94 RAQNQGTAQKWMN
+94 RAQNQKTTQKWMN
-107 GLTKAGLTTLGSV
+107 GLSKAGLTTLGSV

-125 GVLAGVGSMMT
+125 GVLAGVGSMMS

-164 TKGEINGSLVSNL
+164 TKEEQNGSLL
-177 ATANFW
+177 AGMATANFW

-216 LVAKGAQGAKIADA
+216 MVAKGATGAKIADA
-230 AGDILNVADDLA
+230 TGDILNVADDLA
-242 KVAGNAA
+242 KVAGDAA

-269 SAGKGLEAL
+269 QAGKGLEAL

-325 PGQAMPKDVEDGIM
+325 PGQAMPKDVEDGIL

-344 VGNTTFAI
+344 VGNVTFGI

-392 WVEKAASSKFGKA
+392 WIEKAASSKFGKA
-405 YANAQKTFGPV
+405 YGRAQKTFGPT
-416 LKTSAQEG
+416 LKTSAEEG
-424 FQEASQFAG
+424 FQEAGQFAG
-433 SQYARNYYG
+433 SQFARNYYG
-442 EKFNDGTAD
+442 EKFNDGTGD
-451 MSSAMSKALSST
+451 MASAMSKALSST
-463 FGTKEGLENILIGAL
+463 VGTKEGLENILIGAL

-496 LGQKN
+496 LNQKGL
-501 INTTEAIKMLNSGAI
+501 NTTEAIKMLNSGAI

-524 QTTENLALIK
+524 QSAENLAFIK
-534 EINDANLDNE
+534 DINDANLDNE

-578 GAIDYAMDQFDDA
+578 GAIDYAMEQFDDA
-591 AAMEEKEFKQAF
+591 ASMDENNFKQAF

-622 LEDTKNKMQSAIKRS
+622 IEDTKNKMQSAIKRS

-705 VKLAPSLA
+705 LKLAPALA

-732 SNGNPSFKTTASA
+732 SNGNPSFKTTASV
-745 KPKEDL
+745 KFKDDI
-751 GKQLNEI
+751 GKQINDI
-758 YAAKL
+758 YAAKV
-763 ELDVATADEFKAE
+763 ELDVATADEFKFE
-776 LLHLRDLSI
+776 LFHLRDLGI
-785 KRAGLSE
+785 KRAGLVE

-813 LQEQQQKKAA
+813 LQEKEQQRAA
-823 EDRAK
+823 EDRAR

-856 LERRAQLEAEEKAK
+856 LERRAQLEAEEQAK

-995 NQVTWKIQEATVP
+995 NEVIWKIQEAAVP
-1008 VAPVNLQDYEET
+1008 VANVNPQDYEET
-1020 QLSTGVVMKPGEA
+1020 QLSTGAVLRPGEA
-1033 AQIAAEAQAD
+1033 AQIAAEAQAA

-1086 NIAVIAENL
+1086 KIAVVAENL

-1106 DALQKEMKD
+1106 EALNQEIKDFQKNTRKTLPINAAED
-1115 MSKTAG
+1115 LTRTAG
-1121 LSMDELRYQVEL
+1121 LTKDELRYQIEF

-1139 ELDEVLAM
+1139 EIDEVLAM
-1147 ERAVALEAG
+1147 ERAVAIEAG

-1168 AQLLALRKRMSELLN
+1168 AQLLSLRKRMNELL
-1183 KKIKAL
+1183 KRKIKTLAL
-1189 GKMKADA
+1189 LKSAEKV
-1196 KAGLDAKEEIELA
+1196 GLDAKEEIELA
-1209 ATEEESN
+1209 PTEIESN
-1216 TIIATANARIQEL
+1216 TIIATADARIQEL

-1237 QLSNE
+1237 ELSKE

-1247 DGIYGEQ
+1247 DGVYGEQ

-1265 TDRRIAA
+1265 TDRKIAA

-1282 IINEVNEQRELEKRN
+1282 IIKEINEQRELEKRN
-1297 QNGDSST
+1297 QNGDSAAGPSST
-1304 GTSPAPEGEEPQT
+1304 PEGQEPQA

-1361 GGPVFEAPMEDT
+1361 GGPVFEAPTEDPA
-1373 GAPRAVVSGDSN
+1373 APKAVVSGDSN

-1390 KGTVLKKNGKV
+1390 KGTVVKKDGKV
-1401 IVDLNGQTRPEAP
+1401 LVDLNGQTRTEAP
-1414 LKGMPG
+1414 KKDMPG
-1420 YDPDYRGQMAQKID
+1420 YDPALRGQMGQTIEG
-1434 DSPVLIFPDKL
+1434 STVIMFPHHL
-1445 TSSQEVPVGT
+1445 TSSEMVPVGA
-1455 TLELIVAVNTDWFKS
+1455 TLDLIVQPDTTWFKT
-1470 QIPAGIADNPEE
+1470 QIPADVANDPEKFKE
-1482 LKNWMMTTGWKNV
+1482 WMMTVGWKNV
-1495 PIYAALPGGTRLQ
+1495 PIYAALPDGTRLQ
-1508 LLAKYNE
+1508 LLTKHND

-1530 QHFLDGFTPTVTV
+1530 QHFLDGFTPTADVLS
-1543 MEKFNDKSEISNART
+1543 KFNDTSEISNART

-1593 MHDSEEGN
+1593 MYDSEEGN

-1636 DGTPIMVM
+1636 DGTPMMVM

-1682 VEATSESDEVAVT
+1682 VEAQSESDEVAVT

-1773 KEPADYG
+1773 KEGTDY
-1780 AVENNVGD
+1780 AAAENNIGN

-1803 FKFGVQEPFTSPID
+1803 FKFGVNEDFTSPID
-1817 GTVYPYEDGKPHP
+1817 GTVYPYVEGKTHP

-1860 VANPNGSVFHDVNMK
+1860 VPNANGSVFHDVNMK

-1901 LPKTSSTSTPITPK
+1901 LPKTSSTPATPA
-1915 LTRDNI
+1915 LS
-1921 QTRKQQAKNSV
+1921 NSV
-1932 KFDGDGGMSGTA
+1932 ITS
-1944 LTVDG
+1944 
-1949 KIAIFTSEEE
+1949 IAAKVLKNEEE
-1959 LDAIYQKEI
+1959 LNDEERAIYWDNTAIINERVRQL
-1968 DALPKI
+1968 ANAT
-1974 VDIEALL
+1974 VDIETLL

-2002 EKYRRMTNVLP
+2002 EEYRRMTNVLP
-2013 NDFDGDPSL
+2013 DDFTGDPSL
-2022 YENSRVAGNT
+2022 YENSRVAGYT
-2032 VDEIVK
+2032 VDGIVK
-2038 KFFDEGDTT
+2038 RFFDEGDIT
-2047 KPEGISEGA
+2047 KPEGISQGA
-2056 FNMLMTKL
+2056 FDMLMTKL

-2075 GRYITRNLVVYDKES
+2075 GRYITRNLIVYDKET

-2107 MIYDVKTSKLKSWQ
+2107 MIFDVKTSKLKSWQ
-2121 SYSQSFAPGQLSK
+2121 NYTQSFAPGQLSK

-2148 LNKQFGIQIKK
+2148 INKQFGIQIKK

-2167 NYDAAGNI
+2167 NYDADGNI

-2204 AAPKSTAATTQPATT
+2204 AAAAPSTPPA
-2219 TDISAQIAEL
+2219 
-2229 EKQKKE
+2229 
-2235 ALNKYL
+2235 
-2241 DLYNKA
+2241 
-2247 KTREE
+2247 
-2252 LQKVFKD
+2252 
-2259 WIDVDILVASSPGAK
+2259 
-2274 GALYTPGG
+2274 
-2282 FERGK
+2282 
-2287 ELVLEEKQSII
+2287 
-2298 NSINKRIAA
+2298 
-2307 EFDAKIAALQ
+2307 
-2317 GKPATTAPTAPA
+2317 
-2329 ATATPVTP
+2329 PVTP
-2337 TVPGPDA
+2337 TVTGPDA

-2372 TSQPTVGGVKV
+2372 TSQTTAGGVKV
-2383 VSMGGGAVDISALP
+2383 VSMGGGAVDMSALP
-2397 DDMLAAMGQA
+2397 DDMLAAMGN
-2407 QSLEGMITNLDTS
+2407 QSLEGMITNLNNS
-2420 GQNIQDICSPF
+2420 GENIQEICEPK